1 MIQNTDNNTCKPIR
15 DGNEYGDVDRSGDV
29 AVIGIGL
36 RFPSG
41 NLKESISKP
50 NQLFNELLNGL
61 DGIVSTSERWSD
73 NYYLN
78 GEIVSKFAG
87 LLPLDEWKQF
97 DPIFFAINPSND
109 NVSSIDPQ
117 QRLLLKCVWEAL
129 EDSGIDPISLRG
141 TNTSTF
147 IGSSTIDYCNLQK
160 SSFETQ
166 NNIFG
171 SSTHSIANRVGYCFD
186 FRGENLTID
195 TACSSSS
202 NAINCG
208 YNSIKSN
215 KSNVS
220 IVGGVNFILDPHIS
234 KSFTQLGLLSP
245 TGKCHTFSS
254 DADGYVRSEG
264 VGIVVLKRLKDA
276 IKDSNNIYCVIKGS
290 SSNIDGN
297 FDKLNFYSPSKSSQC
312 ENIKL
317 AIKSTNGQINE
328 SDIDYCETHG
338 TGTPTG
344 DPIELEGISRVFNN
358 KATTTTTTTNNKQV
372 LVGSIKSNIGHTE
385 ACSGVASLIKCCLMF
400 KNKLFLQNIN
410 FKEPNPSINFKEWGL
425 KVVTEPIKFNENKP
439 TVMLI
444 NNFGVTGSN
453 VCLILSEFKNNH
465 HNRYG
470 NGYHKMEIDN
480 KVNEKK
486 KYLIPLSSN
495 SSTSLNNYKLSII
508 KHSNSTTSSP
518 STTTTTSFKEFVNN
532 QIKFKSTSLIQK
544 SVIIASDWNEF
555 QDENNQIKL
564 NNSDNL
570 ISNIT
575 VEKKKSPI
583 TVMVLCGQ
591 GSQYNKMALS
601 LYDNEPI
608 FRESVNRFDKELF
621 KYYGYSVLDKLR
633 SIDDKD
639 LISIHQPILAQPANV
654 IIQVSLYELYKHWG
668 ISADI
673 IIGHSLGEVSS
684 PYCSGMIDFQT
695 LCYLTYHRSV
705 AQNRTTGTGRMLSV
719 NISSDEF
726 INNYQSTTK
735 YESLEIACYNSP
747 TSIVIAGNE
756 DLLNEITKEFK
767 SNDIFFSM
775 LGSLSSF
782 HTSSQQMIKDEVCSL
797 NISSKQP
804 TIPVFST
811 VTTNLFDHQSS
822 PFNANYV
829 FDNIIHPVRFTQT
842 ITNLYKHIE
851 SNDMGNE
858 ITFIEVS
865 PHPTLQYYLNQM
877 KSTQSSYFNNGK
889 NITIYSPLNKKKNDY
904 NEFLKTISLL
914 YVNNNF
920 NINFKSQLID
930 NNNSNNI
937 INTIKLN
944 NLPLY
949 QWDDKEYFKLNLS
962 HEKIKSEGPSI
973 HNLGNNTDSPYP
985 SFQTFIDIKKPPFQ
999 WLKGHQ
1005 VSDKFYYPGMGYVHN
1020 LLSIYPNQDITISS
1034 LEFKSPLVL
1043 TEGNNQSLQTLIAP
1057 LSKNEFNIKSHYKDQ
1072 KTNQWILSSLG
1083 NFSLTKHNSIISNKL
1098 INIQS
1103 LKDKCNLTSI
1113 PKQDLYETIRIKTN
1127 LTYKGLFQ
1135 GVKQCHIGNNCSLA
1149 IVSLNEIYNQKEYN
1163 HLINNSNMNSLF
1175 NAAIL
1180 DTCLH
1185 GSLVAVTQP
1194 VVLDRIEGFKY
1205 YSSNIPSLNVN
1216 NNNNDDDIKELY
1228 VFSDIKPRTNYQTY
1242 SVSVK
1247 IILPNG
1253 RLLVDISNV
1262 VCALASLPNPESTI
1276 ICKPPS
1282 NDIYTPYLQ
1291 SKDSIINV
1299 PEQFKHLYRVDEFS
1313 VKEEDNQFISIE
1325 LLLSLFYKHINN
1337 RRPSINLESLTTLEY
1352 NQFKQLYYNS
1362 LVNENLFKFVFENL
1376 KKYGNIVNHD
1386 NNHSNIKSKNKEL
1399 YIRTTKIM
1407 AKQLF
1412 PLKDDDSITDTPQS
1426 LFESGYLEEFYKNSR
1441 VVQPLNSLLSE
1452 IIVETLKPI
1461 LNEPI
1466 VFRILEAGGGTG
1478 SLSLLILEKI
1488 CKLLN
1493 DNSTTSII
1501 NIEFTWSDISASFF
1515 SEIKEKFSSFTNRNN
1530 LNIIY
1535 RVLDLEKPLLDQDL
1549 KASYYDFVVMSNV
1562 MHVVKKLKPTLNEI
1576 HKILTTNG
1584 QLVFIE
1590 PPYKSFYY
1598 DSIFGCFSQWWPS
1611 SDGDIELRPDRCCMK
1626 QEKWIN
1632 ILNQCNYKDTIMSG
1646 NDNLLYLIQT
1656 RKPTINE
1663 IISEQSISLDQL
1675 NSFNNII
1682 LFSNNNNNNNNRNSC
1697 GSSIIHNLIRLNQ
1710 ELKHKIIIINNYN
1723 EFQSWITNNQNK
1735 DNCNKTLIIFL
1746 KSIESTMNTSNFKEI
1761 TFEYIQINQLILKL
1775 ELSNNFKHLL
1785 LSLNSTTDN
1794 YLSSS
1799 IVGAARYFVEFP
1811 QLDLLTLNYDNISIE
1826 NNQQLSLINYLI
1838 NSNNNIQKEFTINNN
1853 KVYYERYCKRSNNI
1867 KSKFQSKS
1875 YETNKDNLYIQL
1887 NSNLEYQLYSKKD
1900 ELNSN
1905 EVEIEVKANGINYKD
1920 YLMYIG
1926 MISSDLD
1933 IKYGKEY
1940 EIENGIGINNPNI
1953 GNDFSGIITRLG
1965 SNVKKFKVG
1974 DQVCGIGSK
1983 TNSSHVIIDYN
1994 YIYYKPLNY
2003 SHSVSALIPSIYITS
2018 LHSIYSIGNLKSNES
2033 ILIHSAAGGIGIS
2046 SLDLLKSK
2054 QHQGYIFLTVG
2065 SKDKEEYLTKKY
2077 GSLITAIYS
2086 SRNKDYVYEIK
2097 NKLIELGE
2105 VEQHRQGVDLILN
2118 TLSSEYMDSNFQCLN
2133 LSGRIVDL
2141 SITHLTPNDYMT
2153 NNHYKFNMGYNNVE
2167 VVEFSGKLIKNYLKK
2182 IIKMINSN
2190 KLELSVPIIE
2200 YSNNQFKDAIEYINQ
2215 RKHIGKII
2223 VNHNQDEFN
2232 RVYNNYQ
2239 NNNNQ
2244 IIMKHSYDISKLN
2257 FGKNIL
2263 LTGQT
2268 GIVLEILKYLIK
2280 YSNHSIENIIILS
2293 KSKLKWELELLIN
2306 QSKFK
2311 KDNIIKFHFNQ
2322 IDIEDSNKVNQ
2333 VLNQLELNENIT
2345 NIDSIIH
2352 FAFMNDIGDVQQV
2365 DMNRLNNAHGAKTIG
2380 AINLHNQSINRSW
2393 NIKQFIMASSVV
2405 SIFGSDQQC
2414 CYVSACSVIDSLSKY
2429 RHSIGLPSLA
2439 INLGAVSSTGFVSRN
2454 NAIETMFKSSILK
2467 LFSPQLVIS
2476 SLDLFIQNQHQYPN
2490 YCLSDFNF
2498 EILPSTL
2505 TNHFLTKLDYQINI
2519 SKKSNQIKS
2528 SGGNGDNNEI
2538 IRSTILNKICE
2549 LLSIDESKINEDLQL
2564 TQYGMDSLVIVQLK
2578 NFIDNQLGHNII
2590 TIQQLQNNKI
2600 NQSIEIIRSAH
2611 INNSNNNKNKNNI
2624 NNNLV
2629 KKEQQSLD
2637 EFIKNETKL
2646 NESII
2651 SRPYSI
2657 KNILNN
2663 NNNKSI
2669 FLTGSTGFLG
2679 AYLLTE
2685 LIKMNNISKIYCL
2698 IRNNSKLTNP
2708 IDVIINNLKKHQLID
2723 MNKESPNQRSTKI
2736 INRTGNISNDKLSNI
2751 ENSENNNNQIS
2762 EDQLIKIIPMIGDIS
2777 KDKFGLTEQDYLKI
2791 SNECDIIINS
2801 AADLNLKS
2809 NYEESKTVNVNSV
2822 NEIIKLSVSNN
2833 SSQKLIVHFSSI
2845 AVFINHQLKDGDEF
2859 EETNIPPNFDTTP
2872 VGYIQSK
2879 VISEKLLTNAA
2890 ESRGIPSIIIRP
2902 PDIFSNP
2909 ITGIGHSNDFVS
2921 LLLKVSKEIGYY
2933 PNIHKPIFTT
2943 PITTIAK
2950 TTIDLIFN
2958 ENSWNQ
2964 NKSKPISIY
2973 SLNGNSMEMKSIYEF
2988 LENNFN
2994 CKEIDY
3000 HEWIELVSK
3009 SNGKSSKRYSTF
3021 HIHDNQNLLISNFKI
3036 NSLFKMS
3043 NSTKE
3048 LLISIGSYNHQ
3059 DWEIN
3064 ESIILNNINN
3074 NN

>member
-1 MIQNTDNNTCKPIR
+1 MTENSDNTN
-15 DGNEYGDVDRSGDV
+15 SGDV

-97 DPIFFAINPSND
+97 DPIFFAINPSKD

-117 QRLLLKCVWEAL
+117 QRLLLKC
-129 EDSGIDPISLRG
+129 II
-141 TNTSTF
+141 
-147 IGSSTIDYCNLQK
+147 
-160 SSFETQ
+160 
-166 NNIFG
+166 
-171 SSTHSIANRVGYCFD
+171 GYCFD
-186 FRGENLTID
+186 FRGENITID
-195 TACSSSS
+195 TACSSSA

-220 IVGGVNFILDPHIS
+220 IVGVNFILDPHIS

-245 TGKCHTFSS
+245 TGKCHAFSS

-264 VGIVVLKRLKDA
+264 VGIVVLKKLKDV

-290 SSNIDGN
+290 SSNIDGD
-297 FDKLNFYSPSKSSQC
+297 FDKLNFYSPSKSSQY

-344 DPIELEGISRVFNN
+344 DPIELEGISRVFSNT
-358 KATTTTTTTNNKQV
+358 KIPTTTTNNNKRV

-385 ACSGVASLIKCCLMF
+385 ACSGVALLIKCCLMF

-410 FKEPNPSINFKEWGL
+410 FKEPNPLINFKEWGL
-425 KVVTEPIKFNENKP
+425 KVVTEPIKQ

-444 NNFGVTGSN
+444 NNFGITGSN
-453 VCLILSEFKNNH
+453 VCIILSEFCGYQLSKSND
-465 HNRYG
+465 
-470 NGYHKMEIDN
+470 YHKIDN

-495 SSTSLNNYKLSII
+495 SSISLNNYKLSII
-508 KHSNSTTSSP
+508 KHSNSIYP
-518 STTTTTSFKEFVNN
+518 LPISFKEFVYN

-544 SVIIASDWNEF
+544 SVIIAS
-555 QDENNQIKL
+555 
-564 NNSDNL
+564 
-570 ISNIT
+570 
-575 VEKKKSPI
+575 
-583 TVMVLCGQ
+583 
-591 GSQYNKMALS
+591 SQYNKMALS

-639 LISIHQPILAQPANV
+639 LISIHQPILAQPAN
-654 IIQVSLYELYKHWG
+654 IMIQVSLYELYKHWG
-668 ISADI
+668 VSADI
-673 IIGHSLGEVSS
+673 IIGHSLGEISS
-684 PYCSGMIDFQT
+684 AYCSGMIDFQT

-726 INNYQSTTK
+726 INKYQSTTK
-735 YESLEIACYNSP
+735 YESLEITCYNSP

-756 DLLNEITKEFK
+756 DLLNEITNEFK
-767 SNDIFFSM
+767 SNDIFCSM
-775 LGSLSSF
+775 LGSLSLF
-782 HTSSQQMIKDEVCSL
+782 HTSSQLMIKDEVYSL

-804 TIPVFST
+804 SIAVFST
-811 VTTNLFDHQSS
+811 VTTNLFNHQSS
-822 PFNANYV
+822 PFNADYV
-829 FDNIIHPVRFTQT
+829 FNNIIQPV
-842 ITNLYKHIE
+842 L
-851 SNDMGNE
+851 
-858 ITFIEVS
+858 S

-920 NINFKSQLID
+920 NINFKSQLI
-930 NNNSNNI
+930 NNSNNYT
-937 INTIKLN
+937 NQFN

-949 QWDDKEYFKLNLS
+949 QWDNKEYFKINLS
-962 HEKIKSEGPSI
+962 LEKIKSEGPSI
-973 HNLGNNTDSPYP
+973 HSLGNNTDSPYL
-985 SFQTFIDIKKPPFQ
+985 SYQTFIDIKKSPFQ

-1034 LEFKSPLVL
+1034 LEFKSPFVL
-1043 TEGNNQSLQTLIAP
+1043 TEGNNQCLQTTITP

-1083 NFSLTKHNSIISNKL
+1083 NFSLTKHNSIINNKL

-1103 LKDKCNLTSI
+1103 LKDKCNFTSI
-1113 PKQDLYETIRIKTN
+1113 PKQDLYEAIRIKTN

-1135 GVKQCHIGNNCSLA
+1135 GVKQCYIGNSYSLA

-1163 HLINNSNMNSLF
+1163 HLINNSNMNSFF

-1180 DTCLH
+1180 DSCLH
-1185 GSLVAVTQP
+1185 GSLVTVTQP
-1194 VVLDRIEGFKY
+1194 VVLDRIEGFKF
-1205 YSSNIPSLNVN
+1205 YSSNIPS
-1216 NNNNDDDIKELY
+1216 
-1228 VFSDIKPRTNYQTY
+1228 
-1242 SVSVK
+1242 
-1247 IILPNG
+1247 
-1253 RLLVDISNV
+1253 
-1262 VCALASLPNPESTI
+1262 C
-1276 ICKPPS
+1276 
-1282 NDIYTPYLQ
+1282 
-1291 SKDSIINV
+1291 
-1299 PEQFKHLYRVDEFS
+1299 
-1313 VKEEDNQFISIE
+1313 
-1325 LLLSLFYKHINN
+1325 
-1337 RRPSINLESLTTLEY
+1337 PSINFESLTTLEY
-1352 NQFKQLYYNS
+1352 NQFKQLYYKSS
-1362 LVNENLFKFVFENL
+1362 LANENLFKFIFENL
-1376 KKYGNIVNHD
+1376 KKYSNVLNHD
-1386 NNHSNIKSKNKEL
+1386 NENNNSNIKSKNEEL

-1426 LFESGYLEEFYKNSR
+1426 LFESGYLDDFYKNSR
-1441 VVQPLNSLLSE
+1441 VVQPLNNLLSE

-1515 SEIKEKFSSFTNRNN
+1515 AEIKEKFSSFTNHSN

-1549 KASYYDFVVMSNV
+1549 KSSYYDFVVMSNV

-1576 HKILTTNG
+1576 HNILTPNG
-1584 QLVFIE
+1584 QLLFVE

-1598 DSIFGCFSQWWPS
+1598 DCIFGCFSQWWPS
-1611 SDGDIELRPDRCCMK
+1611 FDSDIELRPDRCCMK
-1626 QEKWIN
+1626 QEKWVN
-1632 ILNQCNYKDTIMSG
+1632 LLNQCNYRDTIMSG
-1646 NDNLLYLIQT
+1646 NDNLLFLIQT

-1682 LFSNNNNNNNNRNSC
+1682 LFSNNKNKNKNRNSC
-1697 GSSIIHNLIRLNQ
+1697 GSSIQNLITSLNQ
-1710 ELKHKIIIINNYN
+1710 ELKHKIININNFN

-1746 KSIESTMNTSNFKEI
+1746 KSIESTMDTSNFKEI

-1775 ELSNNFKHLL
+1775 EFSNNFKHLL
-1785 LSLNSTTDN
+1785 LSLNSSTDN

-1799 IVGAARYFVEFP
+1799 IIGAARYFVEFP
-1811 QLDLLTLNYDNISIE
+1811 QLDLLNLNYDNISIE

-1838 NSNNNIQKEFTINNN
+1838 NPNNNIEKEFTVNNN
-1853 KVYYERYCKRSNNI
+1853 KVYYERY
-1867 KSKFQSKS
+1867 
-1875 YETNKDNLYIQL
+1875 L

-1900 ELNSN
+1900 IINSN
-1905 EVEIEVKANGINYKD
+1905 EVEIEVKATGINYKD

-1926 MISSDLD
+1926 MIGSDLD

-1940 EIENGIGINNPNI
+1940 EIENGIGIDNPNI

-1965 SNVKKFKVG
+1965 SDVKKFKVG
-1974 DQVCGIGSK
+1974 DQVCGVGSK
-1983 TNSSHVIIDYN
+1983 TSSSHVIVDFTS
-1994 YIYYKPLNY
+1994 IYYKPLSHN
-2003 SHSVSALIPSIYITS
+2003 HSVSASIPSIYITS

-2046 SLDLLKSK
+2046 SLDLLKCK
-2054 QHQGYIFLTVG
+2054 QHKGYIFLTVG
-2065 SKDKEEYLTKKY
+2065 SKDKEKYLINKY

-2097 NKLIELGE
+2097 NKLMELGE
-2105 VEQHRQGVDLILN
+2105 VEQHQQGVDLILN
-2118 TLSSEYMDSNFQCLN
+2118 TLSSEFMDSNFQCLN
-2133 LSGRIVDL
+2133 MSGRIVDL

-2167 VVEFSGKLIKNYLKK
+2167 VVDFPSKLIKSYLKK

-2190 KLELSVPIIE
+2190 KLELGIPIIE

-2223 VNHNQDEFN
+2223 VNHSQDEFN

-2257 FGKNIL
+2257 IGKNIL

-2268 GIVLEILKYLIK
+2268 
-2280 YSNHSIENIIILS
+2280 
-2293 KSKLKWELELLIN
+2293 
-2306 QSKFK
+2306 
-2311 KDNIIKFHFNQ
+2311 
-2322 IDIEDSNKVNQ
+2322 
-2333 VLNQLELNENIT
+2333 
-2345 NIDSIIH
+2345 
-2352 FAFMNDIGDVQQV
+2352 A
-2365 DMNRLNNAHGAKTIG
+2365 
-2380 AINLHNQSINRSW
+2380 
-2393 NIKQFIMASSVV
+2393 
-2405 SIFGSDQQC
+2405 
-2414 CYVSACSVIDSLSKY
+2414 
-2429 RHSIGLPSLA
+2429 
-2439 INLGAVSSTGFVSRN
+2439 
-2454 NAIETMFKSSILK
+2454 
-2467 LFSPQLVIS
+2467 
-2476 SLDLFIQNQHQYPN
+2476 
-2490 YCLSDFNF
+2490 
-2498 EILPSTL
+2498 
-2505 TNHFLTKLDYQINI
+2505 
-2519 SKKSNQIKS
+2519 
-2528 SGGNGDNNEI
+2528 
-2538 IRSTILNKICE
+2538 
-2549 LLSIDESKINEDLQL
+2549 
-2564 TQYGMDSLVIVQLK
+2564 
-2578 NFIDNQLGHNII
+2578 
-2590 TIQQLQNNKI
+2590 
-2600 NQSIEIIRSAH
+2600 
-2611 INNSNNNKNKNNI
+2611 
-2624 NNNLV
+2624 
-2629 KKEQQSLD
+2629 
-2637 EFIKNETKL
+2637 
-2646 NESII
+2646 
-2651 SRPYSI
+2651 
-2657 KNILNN
+2657 
-2663 NNNKSI
+2663 
-2669 FLTGSTGFLG
+2669 
-2679 AYLLTE
+2679 
-2685 LIKMNNISKIYCL
+2685 
-2698 IRNNSKLTNP
+2698 
-2708 IDVIINNLKKHQLID
+2708 
-2723 MNKESPNQRSTKI
+2723 
-2736 INRTGNISNDKLSNI
+2736 
-2751 ENSENNNNQIS
+2751 
-2762 EDQLIKIIPMIGDIS
+2762 
-2777 KDKFGLTEQDYLKI
+2777 
-2791 SNECDIIINS
+2791 
-2801 AADLNLKS
+2801 
-2809 NYEESKTVNVNSV
+2809 
-2822 NEIIKLSVSNN
+2822 
-2833 SSQKLIVHFSSI
+2833 
-2845 AVFINHQLKDGDEF
+2845 
-2859 EETNIPPNFDTTP
+2859 
-2872 VGYIQSK
+2872 
-2879 VISEKLLTNAA
+2879 
-2890 ESRGIPSIIIRP
+2890 
-2902 PDIFSNP
+2902 
-2909 ITGIGHSNDFVS
+2909 GIGHSNDFVS
-2921 LLLKVSKEIGYY
+2921 NFLKASKEIGYC
-2933 PNIHKPIFTT
+2933 PNIHKPMFTT
-2943 PITTIAK
+2943 QVTTIAK

-2973 SLNGNSMEMKSIYEF
+2973 SLNGNPMEMKSFYE
-2988 LENNFN
+2988 LLKNNFN

-3000 HEWIELVSK
+3000 QEWIELVSK
-3009 SNGKSSKRYSTF
+3009 SNEKSSKRYSTF
-3021 HIHDNQNLLISNFKI
+3021 HIHDNQNLLVSNFKI

-3064 ESIILNNINN
+3064 ESMILNDINN

>member
-1 MIQNTDNNTCKPIR
+1 MAQNR
-15 DGNEYGDVDRSGDV
+15 DYSCIKKLTRDRNDDDDVDSSGDV

-61 DGIVSTSERWSD
+61 DGIVTTSERWSD

-109 NVSSIDPQ
+109 HVSSIDPQ

-160 SSFETQ
+160 SPFETQ

-171 SSTHSIANRVGYCFD
+171 SSTHSIANRIGYCFD
-186 FRGENLTID
+186 FRGENLSID
-195 TACSSSS
+195 TACSGSS

-234 KSFTQLGLLSP
+234 KSFTQLDMLSP
-245 TGKCHTFSS
+245 TGRCHTFSS
-254 DADGYVRSEG
+254 DADGFVRSEG

-328 SDIDYCETHG
+328 SDIDYCEAHG

-358 KATTTTTTTNNKQV
+358 TKIPSTTTNNHKQV
-372 LVGSIKSNIGHTE
+372 LVGSIKSNIGHLE

-410 FKEPNPSINFKEWGL
+410 FKEPNPSIDFKEWGL
-425 KVVTEPIKFNENKP
+425 KVVTEPIKFNENKS

-444 NNFGVTGSN
+444 NNFGITGSN
-453 VCLILSEFKNNH
+453 VCLILSESKNNH
-465 HNRYG
+465 HNRNGDGDG
-470 NGYHKMEIDN
+470 NGNEYHKMEIDN
-480 KVNEKK
+480 KFNEKK

-508 KHSNSTTSSP
+508 KHSNSTSSTT
-518 STTTTTSFKEFVNN
+518 TTTTTSFKEFVYN
-532 QIKFKSTSLIQK
+532 QIKFKSTSLVQK

-608 FRESVNRFDKELF
+608 FRDNVNRFDKELF

-639 LISIHQPILAQPANV
+639 LISIHQSILAQPSTV

-726 INNYQSTTK
+726 IYKYQSSTK
-735 YESLEIACYNSP
+735 YKSLEIACYNSP
-747 TSIVIAGNE
+747 TSIVISGNE
-756 DLLNEITKEFK
+756 DLLNEITNKLK
-767 SNDIFFSM
+767 SNNIFCAM

-804 TIPVFST
+804 TIAVFST

-829 FDNIIHPVRFTQT
+829 FDNIIQPVRFTQT

-920 NINFKSQLID
+920 DINFKSQLIN
-930 NNNSNNI
+930 NNNSNN
-937 INTIKLN
+937 NHTNQFN

-949 QWDDKEYFKLNLS
+949 QWDDKEYFKLNSLQ
-962 HEKIKSEGPSI
+962 EKIKSQGPSI
-973 HNLGNNTDSPYP
+973 HSLGNNTDSPYP
-985 SFQTFIDIKKPPFQ
+985 SYQTFIDIKKPPFQ

-1043 TEGNNQSLQTLIAP
+1043 IQGNNQSLQTTIAP

-1083 NFSLTKHNSIISNKL
+1083 NISLTKHNSIVSNKL

-1103 LKDKCNLTSI
+1103 LKDKCNFTTI

-1149 IVSLNEIYNQKEYN
+1149 IVSLNEIHNQKEYN
-1163 HLINNSNMNSLF
+1163 HLINNSNMNTFF
-1175 NAAIL
+1175 NTAIL

-1194 VVLDRIEGFKY
+1194 VVLGRIEGFKY
-1205 YSSNIPSLNVN
+1205 YSSNIPSLNE
-1216 NNNNDDDIKELY
+1216 NNNNDDDDDGIKELY

-1242 SVSVK
+1242 SISVK

-1262 VCALASLPNPESTI
+1262 VCTLVSLDSNPDSSI

-1282 NDIYTPYLQ
+1282 NNIYTPYLQ
-1291 SKDSIINV
+1291 SKDSVINK
-1299 PEQFKHLYRVDEFS
+1299 PEQFKYLYSFDEFS

-1337 RRPSINLESLTTLEY
+1337 RCPSINLESLTTLEY
-1352 NQFKQLYYNS
+1352 TQFKQLYYNS
-1362 LVNENLFKFVFENL
+1362 SVNENLFKFIFENL
-1376 KKYGNIVNHD
+1376 KKYSNIVNHD
-1386 NNHSNIKSKNKEL
+1386 NNHNNIKSKNEEL

-1426 LFESGYLEEFYKNSR
+1426 LFESGFLDDFYKNSR
-1441 VVQPLNSLLSE
+1441 VVQPLNCLLSE

-1515 SEIKEKFSSFTNRNN
+1515 AEIKEKFLSFTNHNN

-1576 HKILTTNG
+1576 HNILTTNG
-1584 QLVFIE
+1584 QLLFIE

-1632 ILNQCNYKDTIMSG
+1632 LLNQCNYRDTIMSG
-1646 NDNLLYLIQT
+1646 NNNLIYLIQT

-1663 IISEQSISLDQL
+1663 TISEQSISLDQL

-1682 LFSNNNNNNNNRNSC
+1682 LFSNNNNNNNNNRNSYS
-1697 GSSIIHNLIRLNQ
+1697 SSIQNLITLNQ
-1710 ELKHKIIIINNYN
+1710 ELKHKIININNYN

-1775 ELSNNFKHLL
+1775 ELSNSFKHLL
-1785 LSLNSTTDN
+1785 LTLNSTTDN

-1799 IVGAARYFVEFP
+1799 IIGAARYFVEFP
-1811 QLDLLTLNYDNISIE
+1811 QLDLLTLNYDNVSI
-1826 NNQQLSLINYLI
+1826 NSQQLSLINYLI
-1838 NSNNNIQKEFTINNN
+1838 NSNNNIQIEFTINNN

-1867 KSKFQSKS
+1867 KSKFQSES
-1875 YETNKDNLYIQL
+1875 FETNKDNLYIQL
-1887 NSNLEYQLYSKKD
+1887 NSNLEYQLYSKKA

-1905 EVEIEVKANGINYKD
+1905 EVEIEVKATGINYKD
-1920 YLMYIG
+1920 YLIYVGTIG
-1926 MISSDLD
+1926 TDLD
-1933 IKYGKEY
+1933 SKYGK
-1940 EIENGIGINNPNI
+1940 EIENGIGFDNPKI

-1974 DQVCGIGSK
+1974 DQVCGFGTK
-1983 TNSSHVIIDYN
+1983 TNSSHVIVDYN

-2018 LHSIYSIGNLKSNES
+2018 LHSIFSIGNLKSNES

-2105 VEQHRQGVDLILN
+2105 VEQQGVDLILN
-2118 TLSSEYMDSNFQCLN
+2118 TLSSEFMDSNFQCLN

-2153 NNHYKFNMGYNNVE
+2153 NNHYKFNLNYGNVNIE
-2167 VVEFSGKLIKNYLKK
+2167 EFSGKLIKSYLKK

-2190 KLELSVPIIE
+2190 ELELSIPIIE

-2257 FGKNIL
+2257 IGKNIL

-2268 GIVLEILKYLIK
+2268 GIVLEILKYLVK

-2306 QSKFK
+2306 QCKFK

-2352 FAFMNDIGDVQQV
+2352 FAFMIDIGDVQQV

-2405 SIFGSDQQC
+2405 SILGSDRQC
-2414 CYVSACSVIDSLSKY
+2414 CYISACNVIDSLSKY

-2467 LFSPQLVIS
+2467 LFSPQHVIS
-2476 SLDLFIQNQHQYPN
+2476 SLDLFIQNQHQYSN
-2490 YCLSDFNF
+2490 YCISDFNF

-2505 TNHFLTKLDYQINI
+2505 TNQYFSKFDFEINI
-2519 SKKSNQIKS
+2519 AKKSYQIKS
-2528 SGGNGDNNEI
+2528 FTGGNCDDNNEI

-2564 TQYGMDSLVIVQLK
+2564 SQYGMDSLVIVQLK
-2578 NFIDNQLGHNII
+2578 NFIDNQLGHNLI

-2600 NQSIEIIRSAH
+2600 NQSIEIIKLVH
-2611 INNSNNNKNKNNI
+2611 NNKNINNNN

-2663 NNNKSI
+2663 NNSKSI
-2669 FLTGSTGFLG
+2669 FLTGSTGFL
-2679 AYLLTE
+2679 
-2685 LIKMNNISKIYCL
+2685 
-2698 IRNNSKLTNP
+2698 
-2708 IDVIINNLKKHQLID
+2708 D
-2723 MNKESPNQRSTKI
+2723 MNKESTNQRSSKI
-2736 INRTGNISNDKLSNI
+2736 INRTGNIPNDKLSNI

-2777 KDKFGLTEQDYLKI
+2777 KDKFGLTEQDYLKL

-2809 NYEESKTVNVNSV
+2809 NYEESKIVNVNSI
-2822 NEIIKLSVSNN
+2822 NEIIKLSISNN
-2833 SSQKLIVHFSSI
+2833 SSQKLIVHFSSL

-2859 EETNIPPNFDTTP
+2859 EETNILPNFDTTP
-2872 VGYIQSK
+2872 VGYIQCK

-2890 ESRGIPSIIIRP
+2890 ESRGIPSIIIRL

-2921 LLLKVSKEIGYY
+2921 LLLKASKEIGYY

-2943 PITTIAK
+2943 PVTTIAK

-2973 SLNGNSMEMKSIYEF
+2973 SLNGNSIESKSIYKF
-2988 LENNFN
+2988 LENNYN

-3000 HEWIELVSK
+3000 QEWIELVSK

-3021 HIHDNQNLLISNFKI
+3021 HIHDNQNLLISTFKI

-3064 ESIILNNINN
+3064 ESIILNNININ

>member
-1 MIQNTDNNTCKPIR
+1 MIKDSNGG
-15 DGNEYGDVDRSGDV
+15 GNDV

-41 NLKESISKP
+41 DLKESISKP
-50 NQLFNELLNGL
+50 NKLFNALLNGL

-78 GEIVSKFAG
+78 GEIASKFAG

-97 DPIFFAINPSND
+97 DPIFFAINPSID

-147 IGSSTIDYCNLQK
+147 IGSSTVDYSNLQR
-160 SSFETQ
+160 SPFETQ

-171 SSTHSIANRVGYCFD
+171 SSTHSVANRIGYCFD

-195 TACSSSS
+195 TACSSSL

-220 IVGGVNFILDPHIS
+220 IVGGINFILDPHIS

-264 VGIVVLKRLKDA
+264 VGIVVLKKLKDA
-276 IKDSNNIYCVIKGS
+276 IKDSNNIYCIIKGS

-297 FDKLNFYSPSKSSQC
+297 YDKLNFYSPSKSSQY

-358 KATTTTTTTNNKQV
+358 NTETTRKNKQV

-400 KNKLFLQNIN
+400 KNKIFLQNIN
-410 FKEPNPSINFKEWGL
+410 FKEPNPLINLEDWGL
-425 KVVTEPIKFNENKP
+425 KVVTEPIEFNQNKL
-439 TVMLI
+439 TTMLI

-465 HNRYG
+465 HSNG
-470 NGYHKMEIDN
+470 NGYEKMEIDN
-480 KVNEKK
+480 KINEQKK
-486 KYLIPLSSN
+486 FLIPLSSN
-495 SSTSLNNYKLSII
+495 SSTSLNNYKSSII
-508 KHSNSTTSSP
+508 SHSNSSSETTC
-518 STTTTTSFKEFVNN
+518 FEEFVCN

-544 SVIIASDWNEF
+544 SVIIASDWNDF
-555 QDENNQIKL
+555 QNENNQIKL
-564 NNSDNL
+564 SNSESL

-583 TVMVLCGQ
+583 TVIVLCGQ

-621 KYYGYSVLDKLR
+621 KYYGYSVLEKLR

-654 IIQVSLYELYKHWG
+654 MIQVSLYELYKHWG

-684 PYCSGMIDFQT
+684 PYCSGMIDFET
-695 LCYLTYHRSV
+695 LCYLIYRRSI

-719 NISSDEF
+719 NISPDEF
-726 INNYQSTTK
+726 INKYQSTIK
-735 YESLEIACYNSP
+735 YQSLEIACYNSP
-747 TSIVIAGNE
+747 TSIVIAGKEN
-756 DLLNEITKEFK
+756 LLNEITKEFK
-767 SNDIFFSM
+767 SNDIFCAM

-797 NISSKQP
+797 NINSKQP
-804 TIPVFST
+804 SIPVFST
-811 VTTNLFDHQSS
+811 VTTKLFNHQTS
-822 PFNANYV
+822 PFNADYV
-829 FDNIIHPVRFTQT
+829 FDNILQPVYFTQT

-858 ITFIEVS
+858 ITFIEIA

-877 KSTQSSYFNNGK
+877 KSTQSNYFNGGK
-889 NITIYSPLNKKKNDY
+889 NITIYSALNKKKNDY

-914 YVNNNF
+914 YVNNNY
-920 NINFKSQLID
+920 NINFKSQLTNI
-930 NNNSNNI
+930 NNNYTN
-937 INTIKLN
+937 KLN
-944 NLPLY
+944 TLPLY
-949 QWDDKEYFKLNLS
+949 QWDDKEYFKQNPLLK
-962 HEKIKSEGPSI
+962 KIKDEGPSI

-985 SFQTFIDIKKPPFQ
+985 SYQTFIDIKKSPFQ

-1005 VSDKFYYPGMGYVHN
+1005 VSDKVYYPGMGYVHN
-1020 LLSIYPNQDITISS
+1020 LLSIYPNQDITIGS

-1043 TEGNNQSLQTLIAP
+1043 TEGNNQCLQTTVSP

-1083 NFSLTKHNSIISNKL
+1083 NFSLTQHNIGNSEP
-1098 INIQS
+1098 INIQA
-1103 LKDKCNLTSI
+1103 LKDKCNFTTIS
-1113 PKQDLYETIRIKTN
+1113 KQDIYETIRIKAN

-1135 GVKQCHIGNNCSLA
+1135 GVKECYIGNRCSLA
-1149 IVSLNEIYNQKEYN
+1149 VVSLNEINSQKEYN
-1163 HLINNSNMNSLF
+1163 HLINNSYINSFF
-1175 NAAIL
+1175 NTAIL

-1185 GSLVAVTQP
+1185 GLLGFVTQP
-1194 VVLDRIEGFKY
+1194 VVLDRIEGFKF
-1205 YSSNIPSLNVN
+1205 YSSNIPSLL
-1216 NNNNDDDIKELY
+1216 NDDDDNNSIDCIKELY
-1228 VFSDIKPRTNYQTY
+1228 VYSEIRARTNPQTY
-1242 SVSVK
+1242 SGSIK
-1247 IILPNG
+1247 IMLPNG
-1253 RLLVDISNV
+1253 TLLADIANTVCSV
-1262 VCALASLPNPESTI
+1262 VSLGSNPECTTV
-1276 ICKPPS
+1276 CKPPS
-1282 NDIYTPYLQ
+1282 NDIYIPHLQ
-1291 SKDSIINV
+1291 SKDSMINK
-1299 PEQFKHLYRVDEFS
+1299 PEQFNHLHDLEEFS
-1313 VKEEDNQFISIE
+1313 VKEEDNHFIPIE
-1325 LLLSLFYKHINN
+1325 LLLSFFYKHINN
-1337 RRPSINLESLTTLEY
+1337 RCPTINLESLKALEY
-1352 NQFKQLYYNS
+1352 NQFKKLYYNGS
-1362 LVNENLFKFVFENL
+1362 VNENLFKFVFENL
-1376 KKYGNIVNHD
+1376 KRYSGFIH
-1386 NNHSNIKSKNKEL
+1386 NNTGHSNSMAESLKNIEEL
-1399 YIRTTKIM
+1399 FIRTTKII

-1412 PLKDDDSITDTPQS
+1412 PLKDDDTITDTPQS
-1426 LFESGYLEEFYKNSR
+1426 LFESGYLDHFYKNSR
-1441 VVQPLNSLLSE
+1441 VVQPLNNLLSE

-1488 CKLLN
+1488 CKLLT
-1493 DNSTTSII
+1493 DHPTSII
-1501 NIEFTWSDISASFF
+1501 NIEFTWSDISSSFF
-1515 SEIKEKFSSFTNRNN
+1515 AEIKERFSSFTNHNN
-1530 LNIIY
+1530 FNIIY

-1562 MHVVKKLKPTLNEI
+1562 MHVVKKLEPTLNEI
-1576 HKILTTNG
+1576 HNILTPNG
-1584 QLVFIE
+1584 QLIYIE

-1611 SDGDIELRPDRCCMK
+1611 SDSDIELRPDRVCMK
-1626 QEKWIN
+1626 QEKWIKL
-1632 ILNQCNYKDTIMSG
+1632 LNQCNYRDTVISG
-1646 NDNLLYLIQT
+1646 NDNLVFLIQT

-1663 IISEQSISLDQL
+1663 IISDKSASLDQF

-1682 LFSNNNNNNNNRNSC
+1682 LFNSNNNNNDNSF
-1697 GSSIIHNLIRLNQ
+1697 SSNIQNSIRSNQ
-1710 ELKHKIIIINNYN
+1710 ELKNRIININNFN
-1723 EFQSWITNNQNK
+1723 EFQSWITNHHQNK
-1735 DNCNKTLIIFL
+1735 DSGNNNKTLIIFL
-1746 KSIESTMNTSNFKEI
+1746 KSIESTINTSNFKEI
-1761 TFEYIQINQLILKL
+1761 TYEYIQINQLILKL

-1811 QLDLLTLNYDNISIE
+1811 QLDLYILNYDNVSIQQ
-1826 NNQQLSLINYLI
+1826 QQLPLINYLI

-1853 KVYYERYCKRSNNI
+1853 KVYYERYSRQSNI

-1875 YETNKDNLYIQL
+1875 FETNKENLYIQL
-1887 NSNLEYQLYSKKD
+1887 DSNLEYQLHSKKT

-1905 EVEIEVKANGINYKD
+1905 EVEIEIKATGINYKD

-1926 MISSDLD
+1926 MVNNDLD

-1940 EIENGIGINNPNI
+1940 EIENGIGIDNPNI

-1965 SNVKKFKVG
+1965 SNVKKYKIG
-1974 DQVCGIGSK
+1974 DQVCGVGSK
-1983 TNSSHVIIDYN
+1983 TSSSHVIIDYN

-2003 SHSVSALIPSIYITS
+2003 NHSVSASIPSIYITS
-2018 LHSIYSIGNLKSNES
+2018 LHSIYNVGNLKSNES
-2033 ILIHSAAGGIGIS
+2033 ILIHSAAGGIGLS

-2054 QHQGYIFLTVG
+2054 QHQGHIFLTVG
-2065 SKDKEEYLTKKY
+2065 SKDKEEYLLKNY
-2077 GSLITAIYS
+2077 GSLITGIYS
-2086 SRNKDYVYEIK
+2086 SRNKDYVSEIN
-2097 NKLIELGE
+2097 NKLKELGK
-2105 VEQHRQGVDLILN
+2105 VELGVDLILN
-2118 TLSSEYMDSNFQCLN
+2118 TLSSEFMDSNFQCLN

-2167 VVEFSGKLIKNYLKK
+2167 LVDFPSKLFRSYLKK

-2190 KLELSVPIIE
+2190 KLELNIPILE
-2200 YSNNQFKDAIEYINQ
+2200 FSNNQFKDAIEYINQ

-2223 VNHNQDEFN
+2223 VNHSQDEFN

-2239 NNNNQ
+2239 SDSNQ

-2257 FGKNIL
+2257 IGKNIL

-2311 KDNIIKFHFNQ
+2311 KDNTIKFHFNQ

-2333 VLNQLELNENIT
+2333 VLNQLEVNENIR

-2352 FAFMNDIGDVQQV
+2352 FAFMNDIGEVQQV

-2380 AINLHNQSINRSW
+2380 AINLHNESINRSW
-2393 NIKQFIMASSVV
+2393 NIKKFIMASSVV
-2405 SIFGSDQQC
+2405 SIFGSDKQC

-2429 RHSIGLPSLA
+2429 RHSLGLPSLS
-2439 INLGAVSSTGFVSRN
+2439 INLGAISSTGFVSRN
-2454 NAIETMFKSSILK
+2454 NAIETMFKSSMLR
-2467 LFSPQLVIS
+2467 LFSPQNVIS
-2476 SLDLFIQNQHQYPN
+2476 SLDLFVQNQHQYPN

-2498 EILPSTL
+2498 EVLPSNL
-2505 TNHFLTKLDYQINI
+2505 ANHFLSKLDYLINI
-2519 SKKSNQIKS
+2519 FKKSNQITVVS
-2528 SGGNGDNNEI
+2528 SDNENEI
-2538 IRSTILNKICE
+2538 IRSTILNKISE
-2549 LLSIDESKINEDLQL
+2549 LLSIEESKINEDFQL
-2564 TQYGMDSLVIVQLK
+2564 KQYGMDSLVIVQLK
-2578 NFIDNQLGHNII
+2578 NFLDNQLGHNLI

-2600 NQSIEIIRSAH
+2600 NQSIEIIKSGY
-2611 INNSNNNKNKNNI
+2611 KNGDKNM
-2624 NNNLV
+2624 V

-2637 EFIKNETKL
+2637 EFINNEIKL
-2646 NESII
+2646 DESII

-2663 NNNKSI
+2663 NNNKSKSI

-2679 AYLLTE
+2679 AYLLAE
-2685 LIKMNNISKIYCL
+2685 LIKMNDISKVYCL
-2698 IRNNSKLTNP
+2698 IRNPKLTNP
-2708 IDVIINNLKKHQLID
+2708 IDEIINNLKKHQLVN
-2723 MNKESPNQRSTKI
+2723 MNPQQERQT
-2736 INRTGNISNDKLSNI
+2736 NDKLHSLENI
-2751 ENSENNNNQIS
+2751 NSDNNNQIN
-2762 EDQLIKIIPMIGDIS
+2762 EDQLVKIIPMIGDIS
-2777 KDKFGLTEQDYLKI
+2777 KDKFGLSGQDYFIL

-2809 NYEESKTVNVNSV
+2809 NYEESKTVNVNNV
-2822 NEIIKLSVSNN
+2822 KEIIKLSASNIN
-2833 SSQKLIVHFSSI
+2833 TQKLIVHFSSLSI
-2845 AVFINHQLKDGDEF
+2845 FIGHQFTDGEDF
-2859 EETNIPPNFDTTP
+2859 EETNFAPNFNSTP
-2872 VGYIQSK
+2872 IGYIQSK
-2879 VISEKLLTNAA
+2879 VIAEKLLTNAA

-2909 ITGIGHSNDFVS
+2909 ITGIGHSNDFFS
-2921 LLLKVSKEIGYY
+2921 LLIKCSRVIGYY
-2933 PNIHKPIFTT
+2933 PNLHKSLFTT
-2943 PITTIAK
+2943 PVTTIAK
-2950 TTIDLIFN
+2950 TSIDLIFN
-2958 ENSWNQ
+2958 EKSWNQ
-2964 NKSKPISIY
+2964 IKSKPISIY
-2973 SLNGNSMEMKSIYEF
+2973 NFNGNSIEMKSIYSV
-2988 LENNFN
+2988 LEKNFQ
-2994 CKEIDY
+2994 CKEIDFE
-3000 HEWIELVSK
+3000 EWLELVSK
-3009 SNGKSSKRYSTF
+3009 SNEKPSKRYTAF
-3021 HIHDNQNLLISNFKI
+3021 HIHNNQNLLLKNFKI
-3036 NSLFKMS
+3036 NSSLKMS
-3043 NSTKE
+3043 NSTKQ
-3048 LLISIGSYNHQ
+3048 LLISIGSYNEQ

-3064 ESIILNNINN
+3064 ESMILNNIINN
-3074 NN
+3074 D

>member
-1 MIQNTDNNTCKPIR
+1 MENNCS
-15 DGNEYGDVDRSGDV
+15 DDDV

-41 NLKESISKP
+41 DLKESISKP
-50 NQLFNELLNGL
+50 NQLFNALLNGL

-73 NYYLN
+73 NYCLN
-78 GEIVSKFAG
+78 GEIASKFAG

-97 DPIFFAINPSND
+97 DPIFFAINPSYD

-147 IGSSTIDYCNLQK
+147 IGSSTTDYGSLQR
-160 SSFETQ
+160 SPFEIQ

-171 SSTHSIANRVGYCFD
+171 TTGNSISNRIGHCFD

-195 TACSSSS
+195 TACSSSL

-215 KSNVS
+215 KSNLS
-220 IVGGVNFILDPHIS
+220 IVGGVNFILDTHIS
-234 KSFTQLGLLSP
+234 KSFTQLGMLSP

-264 VGIVVLKRLKDA
+264 VGIVVLKKLKDA
-276 IKDSNNIYCVIKGS
+276 IKDSNNIYCIIKGS

-297 FDKLNFYSPSKSSQC
+297 YDKLNFYSPSKSSQC

-358 KATTTTTTTNNKQV
+358 NNTRKNKRV

-400 KNKLFLQNIN
+400 KNKIFLQNIN
-410 FKEPNPSINFKEWGL
+410 FKEPNPLINFKEWGL
-425 KVVTEPIKFNENKP
+425 KVVTEPIKFNQNKP
-439 TVMLI
+439 TTMLI

-453 VCLILSEFKNNH
+453 VCLILSEFKNNN
-465 HNRYG
+465 HNHYNNFNSG
-470 NGYHKMEIDN
+470 VKI
-480 KVNEKK
+480 NEKK
-486 KYLIPLSSN
+486 KFLIPLSSN
-495 SSTSLNNYKLSII
+495 SSASLNNYKSSII
-508 KHSNSTTSSP
+508 NHSNSSTATSM
-518 STTTTTSFKEFVNN
+518 TSFEEFVYN

-555 QDENNQIKL
+555 QNENNQIKL
-564 NNSDNL
+564 NNSESL

-583 TVMVLCGQ
+583 TVIVLCGQ
-591 GSQYNKMALS
+591 GSQYNKMAIS

-621 KYYGYSVLDKLR
+621 KYYGYSVLERLR

-639 LISIHQPILAQPANV
+639 SISIHQPILAQPANV
-654 IIQVSLYELYKHWG
+654 MIQVSLYELYKHWG

-673 IIGHSLGEVSS
+673 IIGHSLGEIASS
-684 PYCSGMIDFQT
+684 YCSDMIDFET
-695 LCYLTYHRSV
+695 LCYLIYHRSI
-705 AQNRTTGTGRMLSV
+705 AQNRTLGTGRMLSV
-719 NISSDEF
+719 NISPDEF
-726 INNYQSTTK
+726 INKYQSTIK
-735 YESLEIACYNSP
+735 YQSLEIACYNSP
-747 TSIVIAGNE
+747 TSIVIAGKE

-767 SNDIFFSM
+767 SNDIFCAM
-775 LGSLSSF
+775 LGLLSSF

-797 NISSKQP
+797 NIKSKQP
-804 TIPVFST
+804 SIPVFST
-811 VTTNLFDHQSS
+811 VTTNLFNHQTS
-822 PFNANYV
+822 PFNADYV
-829 FDNIIHPVRFTQT
+829 FDNIRQSVCFTQT

-858 ITFIEVS
+858 ITFIEVA

-877 KSTQSSYFNNGK
+877 KSTQSDYFNGK
-889 NITIYSPLNKKKNDY
+889 NITIYSALNKKKNDY

-914 YVNNNF
+914 YVNNNY
-920 NINFKSQLID
+920 NINFKSQLTNI
-930 NNNSNNI
+930 NNNNHTN
-937 INTIKLN
+937 KLN

-949 QWDDKEYFKLNLS
+949 QWDDKEYFKIAS
-962 HEKIKSEGPSI
+962 YQEKIKGEGPSI
-973 HNLGNNTDSPYP
+973 HSLGNNTDSPYP
-985 SFQTFIDIKKPPFQ
+985 SYQTFIDINKLPFQ

-1005 VSDKFYYPGMGYVHN
+1005 VGDKVYYPGMGYVHN
-1020 LLSIYPNQDITISS
+1020 LLSIYPNQDITIGS

-1043 TEGNNQSLQTLIAP
+1043 TEGNNQCLQTTVSP

-1072 KTNQWILSSLG
+1072 KTNQWTLSSLG
-1083 NFSLTKHNSIISNKL
+1083 NFSLIKHNSVISSKL
-1098 INIQS
+1098 INIQA
-1103 LKDKCNLTSI
+1103 LKDKCNFTRIS
-1113 PKQDLYETIRIKTN
+1113 KQDIYESIRTKAN

-1135 GVKQCHIGNNCSLA
+1135 GVKECFIGNNCSLA
-1149 IVSLNEIYNQKEYN
+1149 VVSLNEINNQKEYN
-1163 HLINNSNMNSLF
+1163 HLANNNYMNSFF

-1185 GSLVAVTQP
+1185 GSLVTVTQP
-1194 VVLDRIEGFKY
+1194 VVLDKIEAFKF
-1205 YSSNIPSLNVN
+1205 YSSNILPLIRENGNIS
-1216 NNNNDDDIKELY
+1216 IKELY
-1228 VFSDIKPRTNYQTY
+1228 VYSEIRARTNSQLY
-1242 SVSVK
+1242 SAIVK

-1253 RLLVDISNV
+1253 KLLVDISNV
-1262 VCALASLPNPESTI
+1262 VCAVASLGSNSDSTI

-1282 NDIYTPYLQ
+1282 NDIYTPSFQ
-1291 SKDSIINV
+1291 SKDSIINK
-1299 PEQFKHLYRVDEFS
+1299 PEQFKYLYDLDEFN
-1313 VKEEDNQFISIE
+1313 VKEEDNQFIPNE

-1337 RRPSINLESLTTLEY
+1337 RCPTINLESLTTLEY
-1352 NQFKQLYYNS
+1352 NQFKQLYYNNG

-1376 KKYGNIVNHD
+1376 KRYCNIHYHI
-1386 NNHSNIKSKNKEL
+1386 NNNNNNNFINQINSYKDSLNPYEDFF
-1399 YIRTTKIM
+1399 IRTTKIM

-1412 PLKDDDSITDTPQS
+1412 PLKDDDFVTDTPQS
-1426 LFESGYLEEFYKNSR
+1426 LFESGYLDYHYKNSR
-1441 VVQPLNSLLSE
+1441 AVQPLNSLLGE

-1488 CKLLN
+1488 CKLLT
-1493 DNSTTSII
+1493 DHPTSII
-1501 NIEFTWSDISASFF
+1501 DIEFTWSDISASFF
-1515 SEIKEKFSSFTNRNN
+1515 AEIKERFSSFTSHKNF
-1530 LNIIY
+1530 NIIY
-1535 RVLDLEKPLLDQDL
+1535 CVLDLDKPLLDQDL
-1549 KASYYDFVVMSNV
+1549 KPSYYDFVVMSNV
-1562 MHVVKKLKPTLNEI
+1562 MHVVKKLEPTLNEI
-1576 HKILTTNG
+1576 HNILTPNG
-1584 QLVFIE
+1584 QLIYIE

-1611 SDGDIELRPDRCCMK
+1611 SDSDTELRPDRVCMK
-1626 QEKWIN
+1626 QEKWIKL
-1632 ILNQCNYKDTIMSG
+1632 LNQCNYRDTLISG
-1646 NDNLLYLIQT
+1646 NDNLVFLIQT

-1663 IISEQSISLDQL
+1663 IISDKSAPLDQF
-1675 NSFNNII
+1675 NSFNSII
-1682 LFSNNNNNNNNRNSC
+1682 LFSNSNDNSF
-1697 GSSIIHNLIRLNQ
+1697 SSNIQNSTRSNQ
-1710 ELKHKIIIINNYN
+1710 ELKNKIININNFN
-1723 EFQSWITNNQNK
+1723 EFQSWITNNHQNK
-1735 DNCNKTLIIFL
+1735 DSSNNNNNKTLIIFL
-1746 KSIESTMNTSNFKEI
+1746 KSIESTINTSNFKEI
-1761 TFEYIQINQLILKL
+1761 TYEYIQINQLILKL

-1785 LSLNSTTDN
+1785 LSVNSTTDN

-1811 QLDLLTLNYDNISIE
+1811 QLDFYILNYDSVSIKS
-1826 NNQQLSLINYLI
+1826 NQQQQLSLINYLI

-1853 KVYYERYCKRSNNI
+1853 KVYYERYSRQSNI

-1875 YETNKDNLYIQL
+1875 FETNKDNLYIQL
-1887 NSNLEYQLYSKKD
+1887 DPNLEYQLYSKKA

-1905 EVEIEVKANGINYKD
+1905 EVEIEIKATGINYKD

-1926 MISSDLD
+1926 MVNNDLD

-1940 EIENGIGINNPNI
+1940 EIENGIGIDNPNI

-1965 SNVKKFKVG
+1965 SNVKKYKVG

-1983 TNSSHVIIDYN
+1983 TSSSHIILDYN

-2003 SHSVSALIPSIYITS
+2003 SHSVSSSIPSIYITS
-2018 LHSIYSIGNLKSNES
+2018 LHSIYNVGNLKSNES
-2033 ILIHSAAGGIGIS
+2033 ILIHSAAGGIGLS

-2054 QHQGYIFLTVG
+2054 QHQGHIFLTVG
-2065 SKDKEEYLTKKY
+2065 SKDKEEYLLKSY
-2077 GSLITAIYS
+2077 GSLITGIYS
-2086 SRNKDYVYEIK
+2086 SRNKDYVDEIK
-2097 NKLIELGE
+2097 NKLMELGS
-2105 VEQHRQGVDLILN
+2105 VEQGVDLILN
-2118 TLSSEYMDSNFQCLN
+2118 TLSSEFMDSNFQCLN
-2133 LSGRIVDL
+2133 MSGRIVDL

-2153 NNHYKFNMGYNNVE
+2153 NDHYKFNMGYNNVE
-2167 VVEFSGKLIKNYLKK
+2167 VIDFPGKLIQSYLKK

-2190 KLELSVPIIE
+2190 ELELTVPIIE
-2200 YSNNQFKDAIEYINQ
+2200 YPNHQFKDAIEHINQ

-2223 VNHNQDEFN
+2223 VNHSHDEFN

-2239 NNNNQ
+2239 SDSNQ

-2257 FGKNIL
+2257 IGKNIL

-2306 QSKFK
+2306 QTKFK
-2311 KDNIIKFHFNQ
+2311 KDNTIKFHFNQ

-2333 VLNQLELNENIT
+2333 VLNQLEVNENIR

-2352 FAFMNDIGDVQQV
+2352 FAFMNDIGDLQQV

-2380 AINLHNQSINRSW
+2380 AINLHNESINRSW
-2393 NIKQFIMASSVV
+2393 NIKQFIMASSVA
-2405 SIFGSDQQC
+2405 SIYGSDQQC

-2429 RHSIGLPSLA
+2429 RHSLGLPSLA
-2439 INLGAVSSTGFVSRN
+2439 INLGAILSTGFVSRN
-2454 NAIETMFKSSILK
+2454 NAIETMFKSSLTGLI
-2467 LFSPQLVIS
+2467 SPQLIIS

-2490 YCLSDFNF
+2490 YCFSDFNF
-2498 EILPSTL
+2498 EVLPSNL
-2505 TNHFLTKLDYQINI
+2505 TNHLLSKFDYQINLI
-2519 SKKSNQIKS
+2519 KKSNQIRSS
-2528 SGGNGDNNEI
+2528 SGGNDNEI
-2538 IRSTILNKICE
+2538 IRSTILNKISE
-2549 LLSIDESKINEDLQL
+2549 LLSIEESKINEDLQL

-2578 NFIDNQLGHNII
+2578 NFIDNQLGHNLI

-2600 NQSIEIIRSAH
+2600 IQSIEIIKYSCE
-2611 INNSNNNKNKNNI
+2611 NSNNKKNKDINNIGNNI
-2624 NNNLV
+2624 NNMCNNNNINNLT
-2629 KKEQQSLD
+2629 KKEQQQSLD
-2637 EFIKNETKL
+2637 EFINNEIKL
-2646 NESII
+2646 DESII

-2663 NNNKSI
+2663 NNNNNNNKSKSI

-2685 LIKMNNISKIYCL
+2685 LIKMNDISKIYCL
-2698 IRNNSKLTNP
+2698 IRNNSKLINP
-2708 IDVIINNLKKHQLID
+2708 IDEIIKNLKKHQLI
-2723 MNKESPNQRSTKI
+2723 NKESSNQRLSKDKLKI
-2736 INRTGNISNDKLSNI
+2736 ITNT
-2751 ENSENNNNQIS
+2751 QIN

-2777 KDKFGLTEQDYLKI
+2777 KDKFGLSEQDYLI
-2791 SNECDIIINS
+2791 LSNECDIIINS

-2809 NYEESKTVNVNSV
+2809 NYEESKTVNVHNI
-2822 NEIIKLSVSNN
+2822 NEAIRLSVSNIN
-2833 SSQKLIVHFSSI
+2833 SQKLIVHFSSVV
-2845 AVFINHQLKDGDEF
+2845 VFVNHQLKDGEEF
-2859 EETNIPPNFDTTP
+2859 EETNILPNFNSTP
-2872 VGYIQSK
+2872 IGYIQSK

-2921 LLLKVSKEIGYY
+2921 LLLKCSKEIGYY
-2933 PNIHKPIFTT
+2933 PNLHKSIFAT

-2950 TTIDLIFN
+2950 TTLDLIFN
-2958 ENSWNQ
+2958 EKSWNQ

-2973 SLNGNSMEMKSIYEF
+2973 SLNGDAIEMKSIYSV

-3000 HEWIELVSK
+3000 EEWVKLVSK
-3009 SNGKSSKRYSTF
+3009 SNGKSSKRYTAF
-3021 HIHDNQNLLISNFKI
+3021 HIHNNHHSLITNFKI
-3036 NSLFKMS
+3036 NSSFKMS
-3043 NSTKE
+3043 NSTKQ
-3048 LLISIGSYNHQ
+3048 LLISIGSYNEQ

-3064 ESIILNNINN
+3064 ESIILNNLNN
-3074 NN
+3074 

>member
-1 MIQNTDNNTCKPIR
+1 MKKENDGCGNNRGKKGEEN
-15 DGNEYGDVDRSGDV
+15 DEDV

-50 NQLFNELLNGL
+50 NQLFNALLNGL

-78 GEIVSKFAG
+78 GEIISKFAG
-87 LLPLDEWKQF
+87 LIPLNEWKQF
-97 DPIFFAINPSND
+97 DPIFFAINPSFD
-109 NVSSIDPQ
+109 NVCSIDPQ

-141 TNTSTF
+141 SNTSTF
-147 IGSSTIDYCNLQK
+147 IGSSTVDYCNLQK
-160 SSFETQ
+160 SPFETQ

-171 SSTHSIANRVGYCFD
+171 SSTHSVANRIGYCFD
-186 FRGENLTID
+186 LRGENLTID
-195 TACSSSS
+195 TACSSSL

-215 KSNVS
+215 KSNLS

-234 KSFTQLGLLSP
+234 KSFTHLGLLSP

-264 VGIVVLKRLKDA
+264 VGIVVLKKLKDA

-297 FDKLNFYSPSKSSQC
+297 YDKLNFYSPSKSSQC

-344 DPIELEGISRVFNN
+344 DPIELEGISRVFNI
-358 KATTTTTTTNNKQV
+358 KETATNKQV

-410 FKEPNPSINFKEWGL
+410 FKEPNPLINFKEWGL
-425 KVVTEPIKFNENKP
+425 KVVTEPIKFNENK
-439 TVMLI
+439 TTTMLI

-453 VCLILSEFKNNH
+453 VCLILSEFRNNNH
-465 HNRYG
+465 NGYSNGNRYG
-470 NGYHKMEIDN
+470 KMEISN
-480 KVNEKK
+480 KTNEKK
-486 KYLIPLSSN
+486 KFLIPLSSN
-495 SSTSLNNYKLSII
+495 STTSLNRYKSLII
-508 KHSNSTTSSP
+508 EGSNSLA
-518 STTTTTSFKEFVNN
+518 TTTSFKEFVYN

-555 QDENNQIKL
+555 QDENNQIKS
-564 NNSDNL
+564 NKSDYL
-570 ISNIT
+570 ISNIS

-583 TVMVLCGQ
+583 TVLVLCGQ

-608 FRESVNRFDKELF
+608 FREYVNRFDKELF
-621 KYYGYSVLDKLR
+621 KYYGYSVLAKLR
-633 SIDDKD
+633 SIEDKD
-639 LISIHQPILAQPANV
+639 SISIHEPILAQPANTM
-654 IIQVSLYELYKHWG
+654 IQVSLYELYKHWG

-684 PYCSGMIDFQT
+684 PYCSGMIDFET
-695 LCYLTYHRSV
+695 LCYLVYHRSV
-705 AQNRTTGTGRMLSV
+705 AQNKTTGTGRMLSV
-719 NISSDEF
+719 NISPDEF
-726 INNYQSTTK
+726 INKYQSSIK
-735 YESLEIACYNSP
+735 YQSLEIACYNSP
-747 TSIVIAGNE
+747 TSIVIAGKE

-767 SNDIFFSM
+767 SNDIFCAM

-782 HTSSQQMIKDEVCSL
+782 HTSSQLMIKDEVCSL
-797 NISSKQP
+797 KFKSKQS

-811 VTTNLFDHQSS
+811 VTTNLFNHQTS
-822 PFNANYV
+822 PFNSNYV
-829 FDNIIHPVRFTQT
+829 FDNILQPVYFTQT

-865 PHPTLQYYLNQM
+865 PHPTLQFYLNQM
-877 KSTQSSYFNNGK
+877 KSNQSSYFNGGK
-889 NITIYSPLNKKKNDY
+889 NVTIYSPLHKKKNDY

-914 YVNNNF
+914 YVKNNF
-920 NINFKSQLID
+920 NINFKSQL
-930 NNNSNNI
+930 NNI
-937 INTIKLN
+937 GVNYNNTNQIN

-949 QWDDKEYFKLNLS
+949 QWDDKEYFKQNSLL
-962 HEKIKSEGPSI
+962 EKIKSEGPSI
-973 HNLGNNTDSPYP
+973 HNLGNSTDSPNP
-985 SFQTFIDIKKPPFQ
+985 SYQTFIDIKKSPFQ

-1005 VSDKFYYPGMGYVHN
+1005 VNDKVYYPGMGYVHN

-1043 TEGNNQSLQTLIAP
+1043 TKDNNQCLQTTITS
-1057 LSKNEFNIKSHYKDQ
+1057 LSKNEFNVKSHYKDQ

-1083 NFSLTKHNSIISNKL
+1083 NFSLTKHNNSDSIIENSKP
-1098 INIQS
+1098 IDIQE
-1103 LKDKCNLTSI
+1103 LKDKCNFTTI
-1113 PKQDLYETIRIKTN
+1113 QKQDIYQSIKIKAN

-1135 GVKQCHIGNNCSLA
+1135 GVKECYIGNDCSLA
-1149 IVSLNEIYNQKEYN
+1149 IISLNEINNQKEYN
-1163 HLINNSNMNSLF
+1163 HLINNGNMNSLF
-1175 NAAIL
+1175 NSAIL
-1180 DTCLH
+1180 DSCLH
-1185 GSLVAVTQP
+1185 GLLGFITQP
-1194 VVLDRIEGFKY
+1194 VVLDRIEAFKFF
-1205 YSSNIPSLNVN
+1205 SSNAPPPSSSFPNEN
-1216 NNNNDDDIKELY
+1216 NIKELY
-1228 VFSDIKPRTNYQTY
+1228 VYSEIKPRINSQSY
-1242 SVSVK
+1242 SGSIKV
-1247 IILPNG
+1247 ILPNG
-1253 RLLVDISNV
+1253 RLLVDLSNV
-1262 VCALASLPNPESTI
+1262 VCTSVSLTSNPDSSI

-1282 NDIYTPYLQ
+1282 NEIYIPYLQ
-1291 SKDSIINV
+1291 PKDSIIDK
-1299 PEQFKHLYRVDEFS
+1299 PEQFKHLYDRDENS
-1313 VKEEDNQFISIE
+1313 VKEEDNQFISTE
-1325 LLLSLFYKHINN
+1325 LLLSLFYKHING
-1337 RRPSINLESLTTLEY
+1337 RCPSINLKSLTKLEY
-1352 NQFKQLYYNS
+1352 NQFKQLYYNNS
-1362 LVNENLFKFVFENL
+1362 LASVNENLFKFIFENL
-1376 KKYGNIVNHD
+1376 KRYSKILSNGNIT
-1386 NNHSNIKSKNKEL
+1386 NNNKHCINIKPKNEEL

-1426 LFESGYLEEFYKNSR
+1426 LFESGYLDHFYKSSR
-1441 VVQPLNSLLSE
+1441 VVQPLNNLLGE

-1478 SLSLLILEKI
+1478 SLSFPILEKVS
-1488 CKLLN
+1488 KLLN
-1493 DNSTTSII
+1493 DNPTSII

-1515 SEIKEKFSSFTNRNN
+1515 AEIKEKFSSFTNNKN
-1530 LNIIY
+1530 MNIIY

-1549 KASYYDFVVMSNV
+1549 KPSYYDFVVMSNV
-1562 MHVVKKLKPTLNEI
+1562 MHVVKKLEPTLNEI
-1576 HKILTTNG
+1576 HNILTPNG

-1611 SDGDIELRPDRCCMK
+1611 SDSDIELRPDRCCMK
-1626 QEKWIN
+1626 QEKWIQL
-1632 ILNQCNYKDTIMSG
+1632 LNQCNYRDTIMSG
-1646 NDNLLYLIQT
+1646 NDNLVFLIQT

-1663 IISEQSISLDQL
+1663 IISDPSTSLDQF

-1682 LFSNNNNNNNNRNSC
+1682 LFGSC
-1697 GSSIIHNLIRLNQ
+1697 SGKFQNLISLNQ
-1710 ELKHKIIIINNYN
+1710 QLKHKIINISSFNK
-1723 EFQSWITNNQNK
+1723 FQSWITSNENK
-1735 DNCNKTLIIFL
+1735 EHQYNKTLIIFL
-1746 KSIESTMNTSNFKEI
+1746 KSIESTINISNFKEI
-1761 TFEYIQINQLILKL
+1761 TYEYIQINQLILKL
-1775 ELSNNFKHLL
+1775 ELTNNFKHLL

-1799 IVGAARYFVEFP
+1799 IIGAARYFVEFP
-1811 QLDLLTLNYDNISIE
+1811 QLDLYILNYDNLSIQS
-1826 NNQQLSLINYLI
+1826 NKQQQQQQLSLINYLI
-1838 NSNNNIQKEFTINNN
+1838 NSNTNIQKEFIINNN
-1853 KVYYERYCKRSNNI
+1853 KVYYERYSRQSNNI
-1867 KSKFQSKS
+1867 KYNFQSES
-1875 YETNKDNLYIQL
+1875 FETNKDNLYIQL
-1887 NSNLEYQLYSKKD
+1887 NSNLEYQLYSKRE
-1900 ELNSN
+1900 ELKSN
-1905 EVEIEVKANGINYKD
+1905 EVEIEIKATGINYKD

-1926 MISSDLD
+1926 MVSGDLD

-1940 EIENGIGINNPNI
+1940 EIESGIGIENPNI

-1974 DQVCGIGSK
+1974 DQVCGVGSRSS
-1983 TNSSHVIIDYN
+1983 SSHVVIDYN
-1994 YIYYKPLNY
+1994 YLYHKPLCY
-2003 SHSVSALIPSIYITS
+2003 SHSVSASIPS
-2018 LHSIYSIGNLKSNES
+2018 N
-2033 ILIHSAAGGIGIS
+2033 
-2046 SLDLLKSK
+2046 
-2054 QHQGYIFLTVG
+2054 
-2065 SKDKEEYLTKKY
+2065 Y
-2077 GSLITAIYS
+2077 GSFITGIYS
-2086 SRNKDYVYEIK
+2086 SRNKDYVDDIK
-2097 NKLIELGE
+2097 NKLIELG
-2105 VEQHRQGVDLILN
+2105 VTEQHQQGVDLILN
-2118 TLSSEYMDSNFQCLN
+2118 TLSSEFMDSNFQCLN
-2133 LSGRIVDL
+2133 MSGRIVDL

-2167 VVEFSGKLIKNYLKK
+2167 LVDFTGKLFKSYLKK

-2190 KLELSVPIIE
+2190 KLELNVPIIE
-2200 YSNNQFKDAIEYINQ
+2200 YSNNQFKDAIEHINQ
-2215 RKHIGKII
+2215 RKHIGKI
-2223 VNHNQDEFN
+2223 VVSHNQNEFN

-2239 NNNNQ
+2239 INSSQ

-2257 FGKNIL
+2257 IGKNLL

-2268 GIVLEILKYLIK
+2268 GIILEILKYLVK

-2306 QSKFK
+2306 QTKFK
-2311 KDNIIKFHFNQ
+2311 KDNIIKFHFIQ

-2333 VLNQLELNENIT
+2333 VLNELELKENIR

-2352 FAFMNDIGDVQQV
+2352 FAFMNDIGDVQKV

-2405 SIFGSDQQC
+2405 SIFGSEQQC

-2429 RHSIGLPSLA
+2429 RHSLGLPSLA
-2439 INLGAVSSTGFVSRN
+2439 INLGAITSTGFVSRN

-2476 SLDLFIQNQHQYPN
+2476 SLDLFIQNRHQYPN

-2498 EILPSTL
+2498 QVLPSTL
-2505 TNHFLTKLDYQINI
+2505 TNHFLSKLDYQINI
-2519 SKKSNQIKS
+2519 VKSNQIKTSS
-2528 SGGNGDNNEI
+2528 SGTSDNNEM
-2538 IRSTILNKICE
+2538 IRSTILNKISE
-2549 LLSIDESKINEDLQL
+2549 LLSIEESIINEDLQL

-2578 NFIDNQLGHNII
+2578 NFIDNQFGYNII

-2600 NQSIEIIRSAH
+2600 NQSIEIIKSGYQL
-2611 INNSNNNKNKNNI
+2611 NNIKTNGNKNDNNNKSTNI
-2624 NNNLV
+2624 

-2637 EFIKNETKL
+2637 EFIKNEIKL

-2651 SRPYSI
+2651 SRSYSI
-2657 KNILNN
+2657 KNILNGN
-2663 NNNKSI
+2663 NSKTI

-2685 LIKMNNISKIYCL
+2685 LIKMKNISKIYCL
-2698 IRNNSKLTNP
+2698 IRNNSKLMNP
-2708 IDVIINNLKKHQLID
+2708 IDTIINNLKKHQLIN
-2723 MNKESPNQRSTKI
+2723 MKEEHKRKI
-2736 INRTGNISNDKLSNI
+2736 INRTGDKSKNKLNYI
-2751 ENSENNNNQIS
+2751 INGGNNNNNDQIS
-2762 EDQLIKIIPMIGDIS
+2762 EYQLIKVIPMIGDVS
-2777 KDKFGLTEQDYLKI
+2777 KDKFGLTEQEYLKL

-2809 NYEESKTVNVNSV
+2809 NYEESKIVNVNSV
-2822 NEIIKLSVSNN
+2822 NEIIKLSVSNKIT
-2833 SSQKLIVHFSSI
+2833 QKLIVHFSSI
-2845 AVFINHQLKDGDEF
+2845 AVFINHQLKDGEEF
-2859 EETNIPPNFDTTP
+2859 EETTILPNFDTTP

-2879 VISEKLLTNAA
+2879 VISEKLLANAA

-2902 PDIFSNP
+2902 PDLFSNP
-2909 ITGIGHSNDFVS
+2909 ITGIGHSNDFIS
-2921 LLLKVSKEIGYY
+2921 LLIKCSKEIGYF
-2933 PNIHKPIFTT
+2933 PIIHKSIFTT

-2950 TTIDLIFN
+2950 NSINLIFN
-2958 ENSWNQ
+2958 ENSWKQNQ
-2964 NKSKPISIY
+2964 SKPISIY
-2973 SLNGNSMEMKSIYEF
+2973 SLNGNSMEMKSVYKI
-2988 LENNFN
+2988 LENNFK

-3000 HEWIELVSK
+3000 EQWIKLISK
-3009 SNGKSSKRYSTF
+3009 SNEKSSKRYSAF
-3021 HIHDNQNLLISNFKI
+3021 HIHNNQILLTNSNI
-3036 NSLFKMS
+3036 NNSFKMS

-3048 LLISIGSYNHQ
+3048 LLKSIGSYNNDQ

-3074 NN
+3074 DYFY

>member
-1 MIQNTDNNTCKPIR
+1 MTQNIDNNNNKLIR
-15 DGNEYGDVDRSGDV
+15 DRNDDDDVDRNDDGDV

-97 DPIFFAINPSND
+97 DPIFFAINQTYD

-147 IGSSTIDYCNLQK
+147 IGNSTIDYYNLQR
-160 SSFETQ
+160 SPSETQ

-171 SSTHSIANRVGYCFD
+171 SSTHSIANRIGYCFD

-208 YNSIKSN
+208 YNSIKTN
-215 KSNVS
+215 RSNVS
-220 IVGGVNFILDPHIS
+220 IVGGVNIILDPHIS
-234 KSFTQLGLLSP
+234 KSFTQLDMLSP

-254 DADGYVRSEG
+254 DADGFVRSEG
-264 VGIVVLKRLKDA
+264 VGIVVLKKLKDA

-344 DPIELEGISRVFNN
+344 DPIELEGISRVFNSA
-358 KATTTTTTTNNKQV
+358 KIPSTTINNNKQV
-372 LVGSIKSNIGHTE
+372 LVGSIKSNIGHLE

-410 FKEPNPSINFKEWGL
+410 FKEPNPLINFKEWGL
-425 KVVTEPIKFNENKP
+425 KVVTEPIKFNENKS
-439 TVMLI
+439 TVMLV
-444 NNFGVTGSN
+444 NNFGITGSN
-453 VCLILSEFKNNH
+453 VCLILSELKKNH
-465 HNRYG
+465 HNRYE
-470 NGYHKMEIDN
+470 NEYHKIEIDS

-495 SSTSLNNYKLSII
+495 SSTSLNNYKSSII
-508 KHSNSTTSSP
+508 KLSNSNSSP
-518 STTTTTSFKEFVNN
+518 TTTTSFKELVHN

-564 NNSDNL
+564 ENSDNL

-668 ISADI
+668 VSADI

-695 LCYLTYHRSV
+695 LCYLIYHRSV

-747 TSIVIAGNE
+747 TSIVIAGRE
-756 DLLNEITKEFK
+756 DLLNEITNEFK
-767 SNDIFFSM
+767 SNNIFCTM
-775 LGSLSSF
+775 LGLLSSF

-804 TIPVFST
+804 SIAVFST
-811 VTTNLFDHQSS
+811 VTTNLFNHQSL
-822 PFNANYV
+822 PFNADYA
-829 FDNIIHPVRFTQT
+829 FENIRQPVRFTQT

-920 NINFKSQLID
+920 DINFKSQLIND
-930 NNNSNNI
+930 NNNISN
-937 INTIKLN
+937 TTKLN

-949 QWDDKEYFKLNLS
+949 QWDDKEYFKIAS
-962 HEKIKSEGPSI
+962 FHEKIKSEGPSI
-973 HNLGNNTDSPYP
+973 HSLGNNTDSPYP
-985 SFQTFIDIKKPPFQ
+985 SYQTFIDIKKSPFQ

-1043 TEGNNQSLQTLIAP
+1043 TEGNNQCLQTTIAP

-1083 NFSLTKHNSIISNKL
+1083 NFNLTKHNSIISNKL

-1103 LKDKCNLTSI
+1103 LKDKCNFTSI
-1113 PKQDLYETIRIKTN
+1113 SKQDFYETIRIKTN

-1135 GVKQCHIGNNCSLA
+1135 GVKQCYIGNNCSLS

-1163 HLINNSNMNSLF
+1163 HLINNSNMNKFL
-1175 NAAIL
+1175 NTAIL

-1205 YSSNIPSLNVN
+1205 YFSNIPSLNEN
-1216 NNNNDDDIKELY
+1216 NNNDDIKELY

-1242 SVSVK
+1242 SISVK

-1253 RLLVDISNV
+1253 TLLVDISNV
-1262 VCALASLPNPESTI
+1262 VCALVSLGSNPDSTI
-1276 ICKPPS
+1276 ICKPPL

-1291 SKDSIINV
+1291 SKDSVVNK
-1299 PEQFKHLYRVDEFS
+1299 PEQFKHLYSVDEFS
-1313 VKEEDNQFISIE
+1313 VNEEDNQFISNE

-1337 RRPSINLESLTTLEY
+1337 RCPSINLESLTTLEY

-1362 LVNENLFKFVFENL
+1362 LVNENLFKFIFENL
-1376 KKYGNIVNHD
+1376 KRYSNILNHD
-1386 NNHSNIKSKNKEL
+1386 NNQSNIKPKIEKIF
-1399 YIRTTKIM
+1399 IRTTKIM

-1426 LFESGYLEEFYKNSR
+1426 LFESGFLDDFYKNSR
-1441 VVQPLNSLLSE
+1441 VVQPLNNLLSE

-1501 NIEFTWSDISASFF
+1501 NIEFTWSDVSASFF
-1515 SEIKEKFSSFTNRNN
+1515 AEIKEKFSSFTNHNN

-1576 HKILTTNG
+1576 HNILTPNG
-1584 QLVFIE
+1584 QLLYIE
-1590 PPYKSFYY
+1590 PPYKSFYF

-1626 QEKWIN
+1626 QEKWVN
-1632 ILNQCNYKDTIMSG
+1632 LLSQCNYRDTIMSG
-1646 NDNLLYLIQT
+1646 NDNLLFLIQT

-1682 LFSNNNNNNNNRNSC
+1682 LFSNNKNRNSC
-1697 GSSIIHNLIRLNQ
+1697 SSSILDLIRLNQ
-1710 ELKHKIIIINNYN
+1710 ELKHKIININNYN

-1735 DNCNKTLIIFL
+1735 DNCNKSLIIFL

-1799 IVGAARYFVEFP
+1799 IIGAARYFVEFP
-1811 QLDLLTLNYDNISIE
+1811 QLDLYILNYDNVSIE

-1838 NSNNNIQKEFTINNN
+1838 NPNNNIQKEFTINNN
-1853 KVYYERYCKRSNNI
+1853 KVYYERYCRRSNNI
-1867 KSKFQSKS
+1867 KSKFQSES
-1875 YETNKDNLYIQL
+1875 FETNKDNLYIQL
-1887 NSNLEYQLYSKKD
+1887 NSNIEYQLYSKKD

-1905 EVEIEVKANGINYKD
+1905 EVEIEVKATGINYKD

-1926 MISSDLD
+1926 MIGSDLD
-1933 IKYGKEY
+1933 IKYGKE
-1940 EIENGIGINNPNI
+1940 IEYGIGIDNPKI

-1974 DQVCGIGSK
+1974 DQVCGFGSK
-1983 TNSSHVIIDYN
+1983 TNSSHVIIDFN
-1994 YIYYKPLNY
+1994 SIYYKPLNC
-2003 SHSVSALIPSIYITS
+2003 SHSVSASIPSIYITT

-2065 SKDKEEYLTKKY
+2065 SKDKEEYLINKY

-2097 NKLIELGE
+2097 NKLIELGV
-2105 VEQHRQGVDLILN
+2105 VEQHQQGVDLILN

-2153 NNHYKFNMGYNNVE
+2153 NNHYKFNMNYGNVDIE
-2167 VVEFSGKLIKNYLKK
+2167 DFPSKLIKRYLKK

-2239 NNNNQ
+2239 SNNNQ

-2257 FGKNIL
+2257 IGKNIL

-2293 KSKLKWELELLIN
+2293 KSKLKWELKLLIN

-2311 KDNIIKFHFNQ
+2311 KDNNIKFHFNQ

-2352 FAFMNDIGDVQQV
+2352 FAFMIDIGDVQQV

-2439 INLGAVSSTGFVSRN
+2439 INLGAISSTGFVSRN
-2454 NAIETMFKSSILK
+2454 NAIETMFKSSIVN

-2498 EILPSTL
+2498 EVLTPTL
-2505 TNHFLTKLDYQINI
+2505 TNQYHSKFDYQINI
-2519 SKKSNQIKS
+2519 VKKSNRIKS
-2528 SGGNGDNNEI
+2528 FSSGNSGANNEI
-2538 IRSTILNKICE
+2538 IHSTILNKISE

-2564 TQYGMDSLVIVQLK
+2564 SQYGMDSLVIVQLK

-2600 NQSIEIIRSAH
+2600 NQSIEIIKSAKNNNKNNNNNNNK
-2611 INNSNNNKNKNNI
+2611 NNSNNKNKNN
-2624 NNNLV
+2624 
-2629 KKEQQSLD
+2629 
-2637 EFIKNETKL
+2637 
-2646 NESII
+2646 
-2651 SRPYSI
+2651 
-2657 KNILNN
+2657 
-2663 NNNKSI
+2663 
-2669 FLTGSTGFLG
+2669 
-2679 AYLLTE
+2679 
-2685 LIKMNNISKIYCL
+2685 
-2698 IRNNSKLTNP
+2698 
-2708 IDVIINNLKKHQLID
+2708 
-2723 MNKESPNQRSTKI
+2723 
-2736 INRTGNISNDKLSNI
+2736 
-2751 ENSENNNNQIS
+2751 
-2762 EDQLIKIIPMIGDIS
+2762 
-2777 KDKFGLTEQDYLKI
+2777 
-2791 SNECDIIINS
+2791 
-2801 AADLNLKS
+2801 
-2809 NYEESKTVNVNSV
+2809 
-2822 NEIIKLSVSNN
+2822 
-2833 SSQKLIVHFSSI
+2833 
-2845 AVFINHQLKDGDEF
+2845 
-2859 EETNIPPNFDTTP
+2859 
-2872 VGYIQSK
+2872 
-2879 VISEKLLTNAA
+2879 
-2890 ESRGIPSIIIRP
+2890 
-2902 PDIFSNP
+2902 
-2909 ITGIGHSNDFVS
+2909 
-2921 LLLKVSKEIGYY
+2921 
-2933 PNIHKPIFTT
+2933 
-2943 PITTIAK
+2943 
-2950 TTIDLIFN
+2950 
-2958 ENSWNQ
+2958 
-2964 NKSKPISIY
+2964 
-2973 SLNGNSMEMKSIYEF
+2973 
-2988 LENNFN
+2988 
-2994 CKEIDY
+2994 
-3000 HEWIELVSK
+3000 
-3009 SNGKSSKRYSTF
+3009 
-3021 HIHDNQNLLISNFKI
+3021 
-3036 NSLFKMS
+3036 
-3043 NSTKE
+3043 
-3048 LLISIGSYNHQ
+3048 
-3059 DWEIN
+3059 
-3064 ESIILNNINN
+3064 
-3074 NN
+3074 

>member
-1 MIQNTDNNTCKPIR
+1 MVQNTDNASNSKLIR
-15 DGNEYGDVDRSGDV
+15 DRDDYDDFDSSSGDV

-61 DGIVSTSERWSD
+61 DGIVTTCERWSD

-78 GEIVSKFAG
+78 GEIISKFAG

-117 QRLLLKCVWEAL
+117 QRLILKCVWEAL

-147 IGSSTIDYCNLQK
+147 IGSSTIDYSILQR
-160 SSFETQ
+160 SPSETQ

-171 SSTHSIANRVGYCFD
+171 STSHSIANRIGYCFD

-220 IVGGVNFILDPHIS
+220 IVGGVNFILDPHLS
-234 KSFTQLGLLSP
+234 KSFTQSGLLSP

-254 DADGYVRSEG
+254 EADGYVRSEG

-328 SDIDYCETHG
+328 SDIDYCEAHG

-358 KATTTTTTTNNKQV
+358 KATKTNNNKQV

-410 FKEPNPSINFKEWGL
+410 FKEPNPLINFKEWGL
-425 KVVTEPIKFNENKP
+425 KVVTEPIKFNENKS

-444 NNFGVTGSN
+444 NNFGITGSN

-465 HNRYG
+465 HN
-470 NGYHKMEIDN
+470 KF
-480 KVNEKK
+480 NEKK

-495 SSTSLNNYKLSII
+495 SSTSLNNYKLAII
-508 KHSNSTTSSP
+508 KHSNSTSSSTSS
-518 STTTTTSFKEFVNN
+518 STSTTTSFKEFVDN

-608 FRESVNRFDKELF
+608 FRDNVNRFDKELF

-639 LISIHQPILAQPANV
+639 LVSIHQPILAQPAN
-654 IIQVSLYELYKHWG
+654 IMIQVSLYELYKHWG

-726 INNYQSTTK
+726 INKYQSTTK
-735 YESLEIACYNSP
+735 YKSLEIACYNSP

-767 SNDIFFSM
+767 SNDIFCSM

-782 HTSSQQMIKDEVCSL
+782 HTSSQQMIKDEICSL

-804 TIPVFST
+804 TIAVFST
-811 VTTNLFDHQSS
+811 VTTNLFNHQSS

-829 FDNIIHPVRFTQT
+829 FDNIIQPVRFTQT

-920 NINFKSQLID
+920 NINFKSQLIN
-930 NNNSNNI
+930 NNNSSNY
-937 INTIKLN
+937 INQIN

-949 QWDDKEYFKLNLS
+949 QWDDKEYFKLNSS

-973 HNLGNNTDSPYP
+973 HSLGNNTDSPNP
-985 SFQTFIDIKKPPFQ
+985 SYQTFIDIKKSPFQ

-1043 TEGNNQSLQTLIAP
+1043 AQGNNQCLQTTIAP
-1057 LSKNEFNIKSHYKDQ
+1057 LSKNEFNIKSYYKDQ

-1103 LKDKCNLTSI
+1103 LKDKCNFTSI
-1113 PKQDLYETIRIKTN
+1113 SKQDLYETIRIKTN

-1163 HLINNSNMNSLF
+1163 HLINNSNMNTFL
-1175 NAAIL
+1175 NTAIL

-1194 VVLDRIEGFKY
+1194 VVLDKIEGFKY
-1205 YSSNIPSLNVN
+1205 YSSNIPSLNKTN
-1216 NNNNDDDIKELY
+1216 NNNNDDDGIKELY

-1242 SVSVK
+1242 SISVK

-1262 VCALASLPNPESTI
+1262 VCALVSLDSNPDSTI
-1276 ICKPPS
+1276 ICEPR
-1282 NDIYTPYLQ
+1282 DIYTPYLQ
-1291 SKDSIINV
+1291 SKDSVTNE

-1313 VKEEDNQFISIE
+1313 VKEDNQFISIE

-1362 LVNENLFKFVFENL
+1362 SANENLFKFIFENL
-1376 KKYGNIVNHD
+1376 KKYSNIPNHD
-1386 NNHSNIKSKNKEL
+1386 NNHSNIKSKHEEL

-1426 LFESGYLEEFYKNSR
+1426 LFESGYLDDFYKNSR
-1441 VVQPLNSLLSE
+1441 VVQPLNCLLSE

-1493 DNSTTSII
+1493 DNGTTSII

-1515 SEIKEKFSSFTNRNN
+1515 AEIKEKFSSFTNHNN

-1549 KASYYDFVVMSNV
+1549 KSSYYDFVVMSNV
-1562 MHVVKKLKPTLNEI
+1562 LHVVKKLKPTLNEI
-1576 HKILTTNG
+1576 HNILTPNG
-1584 QLVFIE
+1584 QLLFIE

-1632 ILNQCNYKDTIMSG
+1632 LLNQCNYRNTIMSG
-1646 NDNLLYLIQT
+1646 NDNLIYLIQT
-1656 RKPTINE
+1656 RKSKINE

-1682 LFSNNNNNNNNRNSC
+1682 LFSNNNNSDNRNSC
-1697 GSSIIHNLIRLNQ
+1697 GSSIIQNSITLNQ
-1710 ELKHKIIIINNYN
+1710 ELKHKTININNYN

-1735 DNCNKTLIIFL
+1735 DGCNKTLIIFL

-1785 LSLNSTTDN
+1785 LTLNSTTDN

-1838 NSNNNIQKEFTINNN
+1838 NSNNNIEKEFTINNN

-1867 KSKFQSKS
+1867 KSKLQSKS
-1875 YETNKDNLYIQL
+1875 FETNKDNLYIEL

-1905 EVEIEVKANGINYKD
+1905 EVEIEVKATGMNYKD
-1920 YLMYIG
+1920 YLTYIG
-1926 MISSDLD
+1926 MIGTNLD
-1933 IKYGKEY
+1933 IKYGKE
-1940 EIENGIGINNPNI
+1940 IENCIGFDNPKI
-1953 GNDFSGIITRLG
+1953 GKDFSGIITRLG

-1974 DQVCGIGSK
+1974 DQVCGFGSK
-1983 TNSSHVIIDYN
+1983 TSSSHIIVDYD

-2003 SHSVSALIPSIYITS
+2003 SHSVSALIPSVYITS
-2018 LHSIYSIGNLKSNES
+2018 LHSIYDIGNLKSNES
-2033 ILIHSAAGGIGIS
+2033 ILIHSAAGGVGLS

-2065 SKDKEEYLTKKY
+2065 SKDKEEYLIKKY

-2105 VEQHRQGVDLILN
+2105 VEQHQQGVDLILN
-2118 TLSSEYMDSNFQCLN
+2118 TLSSEFMDSNFQCLN

-2141 SITHLTPNDYMT
+2141 SIIHLTPNDYIT
-2153 NNHYKFNMGYNNVE
+2153 NNHYKFNMNYGNVYLE
-2167 VVEFSGKLIKNYLKK
+2167 DFPSKLNKSYLKK
-2182 IIKMINSN
+2182 IIKMVNSN
-2190 KLELSVPIIE
+2190 KLELNVPIIE

-2268 GIVLEILKYLIK
+2268 GIVLEILKYLVK

-2322 IDIEDSNKVNQ
+2322 IDIEDSDKVNQ
-2333 VLNQLELNENIT
+2333 VLNQLEVNENIT

-2352 FAFMNDIGDVQQV
+2352 FAFMIDIGDVQQV

-2393 NIKQFIMASSVV
+2393 NIKQFIMASSIV
-2405 SIFGSDQQC
+2405 SILGSDQQC
-2414 CYVSACSVIDSLSKY
+2414 CYISACSVIDSLSKY

-2498 EILPSTL
+2498 ENLSSNL
-2505 TNHFLTKLDYQINI
+2505 TNQYHSKFDFEINI
-2519 SKKSNQIKS
+2519 AKKSNQIKS
-2528 SGGNGDNNEI
+2528 FTGGNGDNNNEI

-2600 NQSIEIIRSAH
+2600 NQSIEIIISAYNKNNNNNNN
-2611 INNSNNNKNKNNI
+2611 NNSNNNNI
-2624 NNNLV
+2624 NINNNKLINNDNNLV

-2637 EFIKNETKL
+2637 EFIKNEIKL

-2663 NNNKSI
+2663 NNNSKTI

-2777 KDKFGLTEQDYLKI
+2777 KDKFGLTEQDYLKL

-2822 NEIIKLSVSNN
+2822 NQVLKLSVSNN

-2845 AVFINHQLKDGDEF
+2845 AVFINHPFKDGEEF
-2859 EETNIPPNFDTTP
+2859 EETNILPNFDTTP
-2872 VGYIQSK
+2872 VGYIQCK

-2921 LLLKVSKEIGYY
+2921 LLLKASKEIGYY
-2933 PNIHKPIFTT
+2933 PNIHKSIFTT

-2973 SLNGNSMEMKSIYEF
+2973 SLNGNSIEMKSIYKF
-2988 LENNFN
+2988 LENNYN

-3000 HEWIELVSK
+3000 QEWIELVSK

-3021 HIHDNQNLLISNFKI
+3021 HIHDNQNLMVSNFKI

-3048 LLISIGSYNHQ
+3048 LLTSIGSYNHQ

-3064 ESIILNNINN
+3064 ESIILKNINN

>member
-1 MIQNTDNNTCKPIR
+1 MQENSDNAFSNKLIR
-15 DGNEYGDVDRSGDV
+15 DGNDDVVDSSSDDV

-78 GEIVSKFAG
+78 GEIVTKFAG

-97 DPIFFAINPSND
+97 DPIFFAINPSHD

-141 TNTSTF
+141 SNTSTF
-147 IGSSTIDYCNLQK
+147 IGSSTVDYSNLQR
-160 SSFETQ
+160 SPFETQ

-171 SSTHSIANRVGYCFD
+171 SSTHSVANRIGYCFD

-264 VGIVVLKRLKDA
+264 VGIVVLKKLKDA

-297 FDKLNFYSPSKSSQC
+297 FDKLNFYSPSKSSQF

-344 DPIELEGISRVFNN
+344 DPIELEGISRVFNR
-358 KATTTTTTTNNKQV
+358 ASTTTSNNKQV

-425 KVVTEPIKFNENKP
+425 KVVTEPIKFNENKS
-439 TVMLI
+439 TIMLI

-465 HNRYG
+465 HNGYG
-470 NGYHKMEIDN
+470 NGHHNGYHKMEID
-480 KVNEKK
+480 ERK

-495 SSTSLNNYKLSII
+495 SSTSLNNYKSSII
-508 KHSNSTTSSP
+508 KYSNSTS
-518 STTTTTSFKEFVNN
+518 TTTSFEQFVYN

-564 NNSDNL
+564 KNSDNL

-654 IIQVSLYELYKHWG
+654 MIQVSLFELYKHWG

-747 TSIVIAGNE
+747 TSIVIAGKE

-767 SNDIFFSM
+767 SNDIFCAM

-797 NISSKQP
+797 DISSKQP
-804 TIPVFST
+804 SIPIFST
-811 VTTNLFDHQSS
+811 VTTNLFNHQSS

-829 FDNIIHPVRFTQT
+829 FDNIIQPVRFTQT

-851 SNDMGNE
+851 SNDMVNE
-858 ITFIEVS
+858 IIFIELS

-920 NINFKSQLID
+920 NINFKSQLINS
-930 NNNSNNI
+930 NNNSY
-937 INTIKLN
+937 TTKSN

-949 QWDDKEYFKLNLS
+949 QWDDKEYFKINSS

-973 HNLGNNTDSPYP
+973 HNLGNNTDSPYL
-985 SFQTFIDIKKPPFQ
+985 SYQTFIDIKKSTFQ

-1005 VSDKFYYPGMGYVHN
+1005 VSDKFYYPGMGYAHN
-1020 LLSIYPNQDITISS
+1020 LLSVYPNQDITISS

-1043 TEGNNQSLQTLIAP
+1043 TEGNNQRLQTTIAP

-1103 LKDKCNLTSI
+1103 LKDKCNFTTIS
-1113 PKQDLYETIRIKTN
+1113 KHDFYETIRIRAN

-1135 GVKQCHIGNNCSLA
+1135 GVKECHIGNNCSLA

-1163 HLINNSNMNSLF
+1163 HLINNSQMNTFF

-1185 GSLVAVTQP
+1185 GSLVALTQP
-1194 VVLDRIEGFKY
+1194 VVLDRIEGFKF
-1205 YSSNIPSLNVN
+1205 YSSNIPPSLNN
-1216 NNNNDDDIKELY
+1216 NRNNDDYGIQELY
-1228 VFSDIKPRTNYQTY
+1228 VFSDIKARTNSQTY

-1253 RLLVDISNV
+1253 TLLVDISNV
-1262 VCALASLPNPESTI
+1262 VCALVSLPNPDSAI

-1282 NDIYTPYLQ
+1282 NEIYTPYLQ
-1291 SKDSIINV
+1291 SKDSIINK
-1299 PEQFKHLYRVDEFS
+1299 PEQFKHLYQVNEFS
-1313 VKEEDNQFISIE
+1313 VKEEDNQFISNE

-1337 RRPSINLESLTTLEY
+1337 RCPTINLESLTTLEY
-1352 NQFKQLYYNS
+1352 NQFKQLYHNS
-1362 LVNENLFKFVFENL
+1362 LVNENLFKFIFENL
-1376 KKYGNIVNHD
+1376 KKYSNILYHD
-1386 NNHSNIKSKNKEL
+1386 NNNSNINSKNEEL

-1412 PLKDDDSITDTPQS
+1412 PLKDDDSIIDTPQS
-1426 LFESGYLEEFYKNSR
+1426 LFESGYLDDFYKNSR
-1441 VVQPLNSLLSE
+1441 VVQPLNNLLSE
-1452 IIVETLKPI
+1452 IIIETLKPI

-1493 DNSTTSII
+1493 DNSSTSII
-1501 NIEFTWSDISASFF
+1501 NIEFTWSDVSASFF
-1515 SEIKEKFSSFTNRNN
+1515 TQIKEKFTSFTNHNN

-1549 KASYYDFVVMSNV
+1549 KASYYDLVVMSNV

-1576 HKILTTNG
+1576 HNILTPNG
-1584 QLVFIE
+1584 QLIFIE

-1611 SDGDIELRPDRCCMK
+1611 SDSDIELRPDRVCMK

-1632 ILNQCNYKDTIMSG
+1632 LLNQCNYKDTIISG
-1646 NDNLLYLIQT
+1646 NDNLVFLIQT

-1682 LFSNNNNNNNNRNSC
+1682 LFSNNNRNGC
-1697 GSSIIHNLIRLNQ
+1697 NIKNLIGLNQ
-1710 ELKHKIIIINNYN
+1710 KLKHKIISINNFN
-1723 EFQSWITNNQNK
+1723 EFQTWITNNQNK
-1735 DNCNKTLIIFL
+1735 DDCDKTLIIFL

-1799 IVGAARYFVEFP
+1799 IIGAARYFVEFP
-1811 QLDLLTLNYDNISIE
+1811 QLDLYILNYDNISIE

-1867 KSKFQSKS
+1867 KSKLHSESF
-1875 YETNKDNLYIQL
+1875 ETNKDNLYIQL

-1905 EVEIEVKANGINYKD
+1905 EVEIEIKANGINYKD

-1926 MISSDLD
+1926 MVGTDLD
-1933 IKYGKEY
+1933 IKYGKDY
-1940 EIENGIGINNPNI
+1940 EIENSIGIGNPNI

-2003 SHSVSALIPSIYITS
+2003 NHSVSASIPSIYITS
-2018 LHSIYSIGNLKSNES
+2018 LHSIYNIGNLKSNES
-2033 ILIHSAAGGIGIS
+2033 ILIHSAAGGIGLS

-2065 SKDKEEYLTKKY
+2065 SKDKEEYLINKY

-2105 VEQHRQGVDLILN
+2105 VEQHQQGVDLILN
-2118 TLSSEYMDSNFQCLN
+2118 TLSSEFMDSNFQCLN
-2133 LSGRIVDL
+2133 MSGRIVDL

-2167 VVEFSGKLIKNYLKK
+2167 VVDFSGKLIKSYLKE
-2182 IIKMINSN
+2182 IIKMINLN
-2190 KLELSVPIIE
+2190 KLELNVPIIQ

-2257 FGKNIL
+2257 IGKNIL

-2268 GIVLEILKYLIK
+2268 GIILEILKYLIK

-2293 KSKLKWELELLIN
+2293 KSKLKWELELLIS
-2306 QSKFK
+2306 QTKFK
-2311 KDNIIKFHFNQ
+2311 KDNTIKFHFNQ

-2333 VLNQLELNENIT
+2333 VLDQLELNENIT

-2352 FAFMNDIGDVQQV
+2352 FAFMNDIGDIQQV

-2414 CYVSACSVIDSLSKY
+2414 CYVSACNVIDSLSKY

-2439 INLGAVSSTGFVSRN
+2439 INLGAISSTGFVSRN
-2454 NAIETMFKSSILK
+2454 YAIETMFKSSILK
-2467 LFSPQLVIS
+2467 LFSPQLFIS

-2505 TNHFLTKLDYQINI
+2505 TNHFLSKFDFEINI
-2519 SKKSNQIKS
+2519 VKKSNQMKS
-2528 SGGNGDNNEI
+2528 FDGGNGGDDKETI
-2538 IRSTILNKICE
+2538 HSTILNKISE

-2578 NFIDNQLGHNII
+2578 NFIDNQLGHNLI

-2600 NQSIEIIRSAH
+2600 YQSIEIIKSATH
-2611 INNSNNNKNKNNI
+2611 NNNNIINNNQNK

-2629 KKEQQSLD
+2629 KKKQQSFD
-2637 EFIKNETKL
+2637 EFIKNEIKL
-2646 NESII
+2646 NETII

-2663 NNNKSI
+2663 NNSKSI

-2751 ENSENNNNQIS
+2751 ENSENNKQIS

-2777 KDKFGLTEQDYLKI
+2777 KDKFGLTEQDYLKL

-2809 NYEESKTVNVNSV
+2809 NYEESKTVNVNGV
-2822 NEIIKLSVSNN
+2822 NQVIKLSISNK

-2845 AVFINHQLKDGDEF
+2845 AVFINHQLKDGEIF
-2859 EETNIPPNFDTTP
+2859 EETNILPNFDTTP

-2943 PITTIAK
+2943 PVTTIAK

-2964 NKSKPISIY
+2964 NNSKPISIY

-2994 CKEIDY
+2994 CKEIEY
-3000 HEWIELVSK
+3000 QEWIELVSK

-3048 LLISIGSYNHQ
+3048 LLTSIGSYNHQ
-3059 DWEIN
+3059 DWKIN
-3064 ESIILNNINN
+3064 ESIILNNVNN
-3074 NN
+3074 NNN

>member
-1 MIQNTDNNTCKPIR
+1 MIQNCDNTDNNKLIR
-15 DGNEYGDVDRSGDV
+15 DGNSGDDV

-61 DGIVSTSERWSD
+61 DGIISTSERWSD

-78 GEIVSKFAG
+78 GEIVTKFAG

-97 DPIFFAINPSND
+97 DPIFFAINPTYD
-109 NVSSIDPQ
+109 HVSSIDPQ

-141 TNTSTF
+141 SNTSTY
-147 IGSSTIDYCNLQK
+147 IGSSTVDYSILQR
-160 SSFETQ
+160 SQFETQ

-171 SSTHSIANRVGYCFD
+171 SLAHSTANRIGYCFD

-195 TACSSSS
+195 TACSSSAS
-202 NAINCG
+202 AINCG

-234 KSFTQLGLLSP
+234 KSFTQLDMLSP

-264 VGIVVLKRLKDA
+264 VGIVVLKKLKDA

-297 FDKLNFYSPSKSSQC
+297 FDKLNFYSPSKSSQS

-344 DPIELEGISRVFNN
+344 DPIELEGISRALNN
-358 KATTTTTTTNNKQV
+358 TTKILSITNDNKQV
-372 LVGSIKSNIGHTE
+372 LVGSIKSNIGHLE

-410 FKEPNPSINFKEWGL
+410 FKEPNPSINFKDWGL
-425 KVVTEPIKFNENKP
+425 KVVTEPIKFNENKS
-439 TVMLI
+439 TIMLM
-444 NNFGVTGSN
+444 NNFGITGSN

-465 HNRYG
+465 HNGYDK
-470 NGYHKMEIDN
+470 GYHKMEIEN
-480 KVNEKK
+480 KINENK

-495 SSTSLNNYKLSII
+495 SSTSLNNYKSSII
-508 KHSNSTTSSP
+508 KHSNSTSS
-518 STTTTTSFKEFVNN
+518 TIATSFEEFVYN

-621 KYYGYSVLDKLR
+621 KYYGYSVLDKLI
-633 SIDDKD
+633 STDDKD
-639 LISIHQPILAQPANV
+639 LISINQPILAQPAT
-654 IIQVSLYELYKHWG
+654 IMIQVSLFELFKHWG

-673 IIGHSLGEVSS
+673 IIGHSLGEISS
-684 PYCSGMIDFQT
+684 SYCSGMIDFET

-705 AQNRTTGTGRMLSV
+705 AQNRTTGTGKMLSV

-726 INNYQSTTK
+726 IICYQSTTK

-747 TSIVIAGNE
+747 KSIVIAGKE
-756 DLLNEITKEFK
+756 DLLNEIAKEFK
-767 SNDIFFSM
+767 SINIFCAM

-782 HTSSQQMIKDEVCSL
+782 HTSSQQIIKDEVCSL

-804 TIPVFST
+804 SIPIFST
-811 VTTNLFDHQSS
+811 VTTNLFNHQSS

-829 FDNIIHPVRFTQT
+829 FDNIIQPVRFTQT

-858 ITFIEVS
+858 ITFIELS

-920 NINFKSQLID
+920 NINFKSQLI
-930 NNNSNNI
+930 NNSNNYS
-937 INTIKLN
+937 TKSN

-949 QWDDKEYFKLNLS
+949 QWDDKEYFKINSS

-973 HNLGNNTDSPYP
+973 HSLGNNTDSPYP
-985 SFQTFIDIKKPPFQ
+985 SYQTFIDIKKSTFQ

-1005 VSDKFYYPGMGYVHN
+1005 VSDKFYYPGVGYVHN
-1020 LLSIYPNQDITISS
+1020 LLLIYPNQDITISS

-1043 TEGNNQSLQTLIAP
+1043 TEGINQCLQTIIVP
-1057 LSKNEFNIKSHYKDQ
+1057 LSTNEFNIKSHYKDQ

-1103 LKDKCNLTSI
+1103 LKDKCNFTTIS
-1113 PKQDLYETIRIKTN
+1113 KHDFYENIRIKTN

-1135 GVKQCHIGNNCSLA
+1135 GVKECHIGNNCSFA

-1163 HLINNSNMNSLF
+1163 HLINNTNMNSFF

-1185 GSLVAVTQP
+1185 GSLVALTQP
-1194 VVLDRIEGFKY
+1194 AILDRIEGFKF
-1205 YSSNIPSLNVN
+1205 YSSNILSLND
-1216 NNNNDDDIKELY
+1216 NNNNDDGIKELY
-1228 VFSDIKPRTNYQTY
+1228 VFSDIKPRTNSQTY

-1253 RLLVDISNV
+1253 TLLVDISNV
-1262 VCALASLPNPESTI
+1262 VYAIVSLPNPDSTI

-1282 NDIYTPYLQ
+1282 NEIYTPYLQ
-1291 SKDSIINV
+1291 SKDSIIKK
-1299 PEQFKHLYRVDEFS
+1299 PEQFKHLYQVDEFS
-1313 VKEEDNQFISIE
+1313 VKEEDNQLISNE
-1325 LLLSLFYKHINN
+1325 SLLSLFYKHINN
-1337 RRPSINLESLTTLEY
+1337 RCPTINLESLTTLEY

-1362 LVNENLFKFVFENL
+1362 LVNENLFKFIFENL
-1376 KKYGNIVNHD
+1376 KKFSNILNHD
-1386 NNHSNIKSKNKEL
+1386 NNHSNIKSKYEDL

-1412 PLKDDDSITDTPQS
+1412 PLKDDDSIIDTPQS
-1426 LFESGYLEEFYKNSR
+1426 LFESGYLDDFYKNSR
-1441 VVQPLNSLLSE
+1441 TIQPLNNLLSE
-1452 IIVETLKPI
+1452 IIVENLKPI

-1493 DNSTTSII
+1493 DNSSTSII
-1501 NIEFTWSDISASFF
+1501 NIEFTWSDVSASFF
-1515 SEIKEKFSSFTNRNN
+1515 AEIKENFSSFTNHNN

-1549 KASYYDFVVMSNV
+1549 KASYYDLVVMSNV

-1576 HKILTTNG
+1576 HNILTPNG
-1584 QLVFIE
+1584 QLIFIE
-1590 PPYKSFYY
+1590 PPYKSIYL

-1611 SDGDIELRPDRCCMK
+1611 SDSDIELRPDRVCMK

-1632 ILNQCNYKDTIMSG
+1632 LLNQCNYKDTIISG
-1646 NDNLLYLIQT
+1646 NDNLIFLIQT

-1663 IISEQSISLDQL
+1663 IISEQPISLDQL

-1682 LFSNNNNNNNNRNSC
+1682 LFGNNNNNNNRNSC
-1697 GSSIIHNLIRLNQ
+1697 SSIQNLIRLNK
-1710 ELKHKIIIINNYN
+1710 ELKHKIININSFKK
-1723 EFQSWITNNQNK
+1723 FQTWITNNQNK
-1735 DNCNKTLIIFL
+1735 DNYDKTLIIFL

-1799 IVGAARYFVEFP
+1799 IIGAARYFVEFP
-1811 QLDLLTLNYDNISIE
+1811 QLDLYILNYDNISIE
-1826 NNQQLSLINYLI
+1826 NNKQLSLINYLI

-1867 KSKFQSKS
+1867 KSKFQSES
-1875 YETNKDNLYIQL
+1875 FETNKDNLYIQL

-1900 ELNSN
+1900 KLNSN
-1905 EVEIEVKANGINYKD
+1905 EVEIEIKATGINYKD

-1926 MISSDLD
+1926 MIGSDLD
-1933 IKYGKEY
+1933 IQYGKEY
-1940 EIENGIGINNPNI
+1940 EIENSIGIDNPNI
-1953 GNDFSGIITRLG
+1953 GNDFSGIIKRLG

-1983 TNSSHVIIDYN
+1983 TNSSHIIVDYN
-1994 YIYYKPLNY
+1994 SIYYKPLNY
-2003 SHSVSALIPSIYITS
+2003 NHSVSASIPSIYITS
-2018 LHSIYSIGNLKSNES
+2018 LHSIYNIGNLKSNES
-2033 ILIHSAAGGIGIS
+2033 ILIHSAAGGIGLS

-2065 SKDKEEYLTKKY
+2065 SKDKEEYLINKY

-2105 VEQHRQGVDLILN
+2105 VEQHQQGVDLILN
-2118 TLSSEYMDSNFQCLN
+2118 TLSSEFMDSNFQCLN
-2133 LSGRIVDL
+2133 MSGRIVDL

-2153 NNHYKFNMGYNNVE
+2153 NNHFKFNMTYSNVE
-2167 VVEFSGKLIKNYLKK
+2167 VIDFTSKLFKSYLKK

-2190 KLELSVPIIE
+2190 KLELSVPIIQ

-2232 RVYNNYQ
+2232 RIYNNYQ

-2257 FGKNIL
+2257 IGKNIL

-2268 GIVLEILKYLIK
+2268 GIILEILKYLVK

-2306 QSKFK
+2306 QTKFK
-2311 KDNIIKFHFNQ
+2311 KDNTIKFHFNQ

-2333 VLNQLELNENIT
+2333 VLNQLESNENIT

-2352 FAFMNDIGDVQQV
+2352 FAFMNDIGDIQQV

-2405 SIFGSDQQC
+2405 SIFGSNQQC
-2414 CYVSACSVIDSLSKY
+2414 CYVSACNVIDSLSKY

-2439 INLGAVSSTGFVSRN
+2439 INLGTISSTGFISRN
-2454 NAIETMFKSSILK
+2454 NAIETMFESSLLK
-2467 LFSPQLVIS
+2467 LFSPQLFIS
-2476 SLDLFIQNQHQYPN
+2476 SLDLFIQNQHKYPN

-2498 EILPSTL
+2498 ENLSSTL
-2505 TNHFLTKLDYQINI
+2505 TNQYHSKFDFEINI
-2519 SKKSNQIKS
+2519 VKKSNRIKS
-2528 SGGNGDNNEI
+2528 FTGANGGNKNETI
-2538 IRSTILNKICE
+2538 QSTILNKISE

-2578 NFIDNQLGHNII
+2578 NFIDNQLGHNLI

-2600 NQSIEIIRSAH
+2600 GQSIEIIKSA
-2611 INNSNNNKNKNNI
+2611 NKNN
-2624 NNNLV
+2624 NN
-2629 KKEQQSLD
+2629 
-2637 EFIKNETKL
+2637 
-2646 NESII
+2646 
-2651 SRPYSI
+2651 
-2657 KNILNN
+2657 
-2663 NNNKSI
+2663 
-2669 FLTGSTGFLG
+2669 
-2679 AYLLTE
+2679 
-2685 LIKMNNISKIYCL
+2685 
-2698 IRNNSKLTNP
+2698 
-2708 IDVIINNLKKHQLID
+2708 
-2723 MNKESPNQRSTKI
+2723 
-2736 INRTGNISNDKLSNI
+2736 
-2751 ENSENNNNQIS
+2751 
-2762 EDQLIKIIPMIGDIS
+2762 
-2777 KDKFGLTEQDYLKI
+2777 
-2791 SNECDIIINS
+2791 
-2801 AADLNLKS
+2801 
-2809 NYEESKTVNVNSV
+2809 
-2822 NEIIKLSVSNN
+2822 
-2833 SSQKLIVHFSSI
+2833 
-2845 AVFINHQLKDGDEF
+2845 
-2859 EETNIPPNFDTTP
+2859 
-2872 VGYIQSK
+2872 
-2879 VISEKLLTNAA
+2879 
-2890 ESRGIPSIIIRP
+2890 
-2902 PDIFSNP
+2902 
-2909 ITGIGHSNDFVS
+2909 
-2921 LLLKVSKEIGYY
+2921 
-2933 PNIHKPIFTT
+2933 
-2943 PITTIAK
+2943 
-2950 TTIDLIFN
+2950 
-2958 ENSWNQ
+2958 
-2964 NKSKPISIY
+2964 
-2973 SLNGNSMEMKSIYEF
+2973 
-2988 LENNFN
+2988 
-2994 CKEIDY
+2994 
-3000 HEWIELVSK
+3000 
-3009 SNGKSSKRYSTF
+3009 
-3021 HIHDNQNLLISNFKI
+3021 
-3036 NSLFKMS
+3036 
-3043 NSTKE
+3043 
-3048 LLISIGSYNHQ
+3048 
-3059 DWEIN
+3059 
-3064 ESIILNNINN
+3064 
-3074 NN
+3074 